1 MPRLLELEE
10 LCWPERLRVSE
21 EVIRR
26 RLFSY
31 PVGQFVVESDNAV
44 HAVIYSQRIGS
55 PDDVFSATFDT
66 ADRLHRPEGPVAQV
80 LSLNVD
86 PSKQSSRFGDM
97 LLEHLLTWAEGEPS
111 VQTAVGVT
119 RCRDFGRHPE
129 AEPAVYIRA
138 TNAQGRCLDTVLRM
152 HQLHGAEIRA
162 LVPGYRPGDLVNEG
176 NGVLVV
182 YDLSVRQERVR
193 ILQGGG
199 GATVA
204 ASIPSGEQLAE
215 EIQEFFDAILGGDYE
230 GIENPLE
237 SPLFELGFDSAGLL
251 DLQEKIETRYGIAL
265 APLFFFE
272 HNTGALIVSWL
283 QDLRTEET
291 SHTADVPPPAVTVRP
306 TRPDDSRDVA
316 VIGTAC
322 RLPGGIEDRAGLWEL
337 LTSGGSAIG
346 TLPEG
351 RWQWPDGTGPD
362 THPGI
367 DRGGFVTDAGAFEAG
382 LFRLTPY
389 EARHMDPQQRW
400 ILELSWACLED
411 AGYAPSGVAGTRTG
425 VFVGASGSDY
435 QRVMDTRGLPVRAHS
450 GLATSMAVIAN
461 RVSYFFD
468 LRGPSV
474 QLDTAC
480 SSSLVAVHTALRAL
494 RAGECDTAL
503 VGGVNVLCHPADSIA
518 YHRAGMLSPDGR
530 CKTFDASADGYVRSE
545 GGVVLLLKP
554 LAAAL
559 ADGDP
564 VHAVIKGSATNHG
577 GRAGGLTVPSAALQA
592 SLVEAALADA
602 GVSARDIGYV
612 EAHGTGTALGDP
624 IEVQGLTKAFA
635 GSDVPCALGS
645 VKTNLGHLEAAAG
658 ITGLLKT
665 VLALQHRQLPA
676 SLHYER
682 PNPHIDLDASPFSVV
697 TRLSDWD
704 LDGRAARVAGISSF
718 GSGGSNAHVVVE
730 EFPQA
735 GTAPDKDGRGADEP
749 CMVVLS
755 ARSTSQLLRQ
765 AQRLLD
771 HLRQERPAA
780 AVLRDIAYTTQV
792 GRVEL
797 SERLGL
803 PVTSIASLTALLE
816 DFVAGDGA
824 SSAVLRGRAERDVA
838 DVAPGAAADDVLAA
852 WVRGARVDWE
862 ACYEGGARPR
872 RVPLPTHAFD
882 RDHHWIADEPADD
895 RSRGGADR
903 SRPAVPATPRHPLL
917 QRETRAT
924 ADADALASFESTLA
938 AEDFFLRDHRVAG
951 EPVLPAV
958 ASLEMAREAVSRT
971 LPADDV
977 EDTAPAGAVE
987 VLRLENVV
995 WSRPVVVRDGT
1006 RTVRTVVTEGV
1017 NSPAAGEGPGSADG
1031 PVTMGSPV
1039 AFEIR
1044 AAGVVHARGV
1054 ASRTRTAPPEP
1065 LDLDA
1070 LRSRTGAAVL
1080 DADDFYATL
1089 RTTGLDYG
1097 PAHRAVREI
1106 RLGDGELLATLALPG
1121 EVAATLDDYVLHPS
1135 VLDGALQAAFAPD
1148 VRAAEPG
1155 GLALPFA
1162 LDRVDVHGATPRSAY
1177 AWIRAVPT
1185 ASRQVRRWDLDLCDA
1200 RGRIFA
1206 RLRGYSMRKT
1216 TEATTEAATHDVTL
1230 FRPVWRE
1237 TGAPAAATAPT
1248 HTARLVLAC
1257 GFDDR
1262 LDELRGLAPEVTFLE
1277 PPEQA
1282 AARTATAA
1290 PVPDAV
1296 AEHAVEMLRAIRGL
1310 LVGRP
1315 TGSVLLQVLTHA
1327 EGEQALH
1334 QALSGLLRTAHL
1346 EHPALVGQV
1355 VAVPADVPAAYLA
1368 EILEAESRRPGDQRV
1383 SHGDGARKVLGWEP
1397 LGETALSEAAPVPWR
1412 AGGVYLITG
1421 GAGGLGR
1428 IFARDIAR
1436 RAPGAV
1442 LCLTGRSPLGPAIE
1456 AELAVLRAEGARP
1469 EYHVL
1474 DVTDERATERLV
1486 RELTR
1491 RHKALHG
1498 VLHAA
1503 GVLHDAF
1510 LRSKSVAEFRRVLAP
1525 KLAGCHAV
1533 DEATKALD
1541 LDFFALF
1548 SSVMGVTGN
1557 AGQGDYAV
1565 ANAFLDAFAHHRGTR
1580 VTAGERSG
1588 RTLSVAWPLW
1598 HSGGMGADEDTRRAL
1613 RLRGG
1618 FLPLAT
1624 DAGIEAFHRALD
1636 SAEPHVVVWAGD
1648 RAAGVRALQDA
1659 APAPETARP
1668 APPRGTS
1675 AGEPDDRA
1683 LRARTLEFLKAEL
1696 CRLTQ
1701 LPPGEIDDA
1710 EPLGSYGMDSILAT
1724 ELTSGLER
1732 TFGSLPKTLLFEY
1745 HSLADLGGYFLGGHR
1760 AVLEEMFADGP
1771 GQARVRPAAVEHA
1784 TPGAARAT
1792 AARKTPG
1799 PQRHDVPVAEDS
1811 ALDIA
1816 VIGLS
1821 GRYPEARDVR
1831 EFWDNLRAGRDCVV
1845 EIPEDRWDWREY
1857 YERDRTVP
1865 GRHYS
1870 KWGGFIGEVDRFDP
1884 LFFNIAPHEADY
1896 LDPQERLF
1904 LEHAWTAMED
1914 AGYTREQLGGA
1925 TGEGPAGR
1933 VGVYAGVMW
1942 GQYQLLFPDEGAGR
1956 GNPHA
1961 LGSSYASVANRVSFV
1976 LNLHGPSMTV
1986 DTMCSSSLTAVEL
1999 ACRDLRGGRTGLAF
2013 AGGVNV
2019 TVHPNKYL
2027 GLSTGQFISSQG
2039 HCESFGVGGD
2049 GYIPGEGVGVVLLKP
2064 LRDAERDGD
2073 HVYGVIKGSGVS
2085 HGGRTNG
2092 YTVPNPR
2099 AQQAAI
2105 QDALN
2110 ESGVDPRTIS
2120 YVEAHGT
2127 GTKLGDP
2134 IEITGLSQAFTA
2146 ASPDGATATAQCYLG
2161 SAKSNIGHCESAAGI
2176 AGLTKVLLQLQHGQ
2190 ITPSLH
2196 SATLNPHIDFSRTPF
2211 VVNQELRD
2219 WERPVVDGRPQP
2231 RIAGVSSFGAG
2242 GANAH
2247 LIVAE
2252 HTDRR
2257 PAPAG
2262 HGPQLFPLSAKD
2274 DERLRAYAERLLDF
2288 ARDTAKTADVTPA
2301 DLAYTLQTGREAMD
2315 ERLGVVAGSF
2325 TALAD
2330 KLERHLAGD
2339 TAVDG
2344 VRRGNAKRDR
2354 KALAIVPA
2362 EELSET
2368 VASLARR
2375 GKLTELLELWV
2386 RGAAPGWQDLHTDA
2400 VAAPRRIS
2408 APTYPF
2414 ARERHWVPE
2423 ATRTAAAAAPG
2434 PSAASAASSGVVPDA
2449 SGPVSGTALFLT
2461 KQWRPAP
2468 SAPERSGSSGVLVLH
2483 DHGTRHLAERI
2494 AGLVGDAT
2502 LLDAADP
2509 GADGFV
2515 GRRAAACSALIDLTG
2530 IGDDTAPA
2538 GDIDRIA
2545 EDSASGRAL
2554 ALLRGVLDAK
2564 ASRDIRLLFV
2574 TQGLETPETPA
2585 PGASRTA
2592 RPGASRRVPLAGAAR
2607 AALYRLLQS
2616 EYRGLASRHVDLDP
2630 GVRDAAALAAVV
2642 HRELLDDGRAPEV
2655 CHRDGIRLAPVLA
2668 ESPAPTGPPRTPPAF
2683 AADEV
2688 LLVTGGTRGIGLL
2701 CARHFVAR
2709 HGVRRL
2715 VLTGREALPPRHLWT
2730 DPDVCPP
2737 AVRAKTDAVAAL
2749 EAQGVEVRV
2758 LALPL
2763 DDAAA
2768 VAAAVAQVESTLGPV
2783 AGVLHAAGL
2792 VDADNPAF
2800 VRKPV
2805 AGIARV
2811 VSPKI
2816 DGTVHLLRALDP
2828 SALRFAVLFS
2838 SVSAALPALGAGQS
2852 DYAMGN
2858 SFMDYFAQ
2866 ARAHELPV
2874 TSVQWPSW
2882 RETGF
2887 GEVTN
2892 KAYTDTGLLSIS
2904 NAEGLAL
2911 LDEILAVPRGPVVM
2925 PVRVDADRFD
2935 AAALLDAR
2943 PAAPAASAPQGR
2955 TVEVRRDASGADSPR
2970 ARLTAFLSDTFS
2982 GELGLKSGQLDEET
2996 SYADYGADS
3005 ILLAQVL
3012 QRIRRRLDVPL
3023 GPSVLLEYP
3032 TLSELVAWLL
3042 DTHPAEIAAQFGDEP
3057 GQDREPGGAP
3067 ARPGPVPS
3075 VAVPGPVPSVAVPA
3089 PPVRTEP
3096 RAADGEAGRG
3106 GGRRVAVV
3114 GMACRLPGAPGLDAY
3129 WELLSQGRRA
3139 VREVPTE
3146 RWGRPTGFRAGLVD
3160 DAYGFDAGHFMLHAE
3175 DVRAMDPQALVL
3187 LEESLKAVHHAG
3199 YRAADLEG
3207 SRTGVYVGARSGWR
3221 PDGTSADGARN
3232 PIMTVGQNYLA
3243 ANVSQFFDWHGPA
3256 MVMDTACSSALTAM
3270 KVAADALAAGSV
3282 DLALVAG
3289 VSLLAGPEAHEL
3301 FRRRGLLRED
3311 GEFHIFDRRAGGVVL
3326 GEGAGVVLLKPLA
3339 AAERDGDTVYAVV
3352 EGLAVNND
3360 GRTAGPA
3367 TPSHTAQKQVM
3378 REALRA
3384 AGCVPQQ
3391 VGHLDVNGSGSEL
3404 TDLLELKAVQEV
3416 YGTDRTVPLHIGSMK
3431 PNIGHPLCAEGIAAF
3446 IKVALMVHHQRTVP
3460 FLSGEQ
3466 PMEHFTIDPAVLR
3479 LPRHTEPVD
3488 LAYAAVSS
3496 FADGGT
3502 NGHVI
3507 LGRPGTPRPGRKL
3520 REPVALPEL
3529 DRRDVRTG
3537 APVGSGTPE
3546 TATEARVWTRHV
3558 DARDAVVDG
3567 HRVYGR
3573 RLLPG
3578 LAWIDL
3584 LYGCCA
3590 DLAPDASP
3598 ARLALRDLS
3607 IYRPLAV
3614 DEGAAVELRVEARAT
3629 TADTWRITVTDA
3641 AQSEA
3646 PAPYVTADLRLTD
3659 STTAFDETVPAG
3671 VLAALRA
3678 SGEGARDL
3686 TEIYR
3691 SFRSQE
3697 LVHSGVMKAVGSV
3710 RTMPDDIWVSV
3721 AVDESVVQDGTR
3733 VRSFHPA
3740 LIDGSAVAASA
3751 VALGGEQRLFLPLHY
3766 ASFRAAAPLG
3776 RACHTRVRR
3785 GGIRRGGE
3793 LLTFGMEFYD
3803 DHGRKL
3809 GELTGLTTKA
3819 VRDAGHIDP
3828 ARSATPEPAPGAV
3841 PAPVD
3846 RNTSAA
3852 APAAADAMRTLV
3864 RSVVAGRLGVPADRI
3879 DTGASYYELGLDS
3892 ATLLR
3897 TAAELGERLGT
3908 ELAPTLLFEHATVTA
3923 LARHLA
3929 HHHEPVETGGA
3940 AGASGA
3946 AEPAEVPV
3954 VPAEVRGVPERADA
3968 PRPAPFPATPA
3979 AGQDIAVVGI
3989 GGRYPKARG
3998 IAEFWENLKTG
4009 RDCVGEVPEG
4019 RWAPD
4024 AFGGGT
4030 TPSGRP
4036 VSRLGGFLDDPD
4048 CFDAEFFRISDAEA
4062 AQLDPQERLF
4072 LEVCWEAVED
4082 AGYTPAGLSRT
4093 EDGGRR
4099 GAVGV
4104 FAGVMHKDYVLVQH
4118 DAAAGGPEGPATPL
4132 ALNAAAI
4139 ANRVSHFCDFHGPSL
4154 AVDAV
4159 CASSLSAVHLAVES
4173 LRRGECDA
4181 ALAGGVNLSLHPA
4194 KYRTYGSLGLLAG
4207 ETPARSFGAGGDGYV
4222 AAEGVGAVLLK
4233 PLDRAL
4239 ADGDAVYAVIKGTAV
4254 NHSGRTPGIRVPS
4267 VAAQTEL
4274 IETCLERAGVDPG
4287 TIGYL
4292 EAHGTGTEIGDL
4304 IEVQGL
4310 RRAFEKHTDA
4320 KGFCALGSVKSAIGH
4335 AEAAAG
4341 ISGLTKAVLQLHH
4354 RTLTPL
4360 VGGTGTNPYLDLAD
4374 SPFRLQTE
4382 LAEWTVDTGGP
4393 GTPRRAGV
4401 SAFGATGTNAH
4412 VVVEEAP
4419 PVLGHALRGDA
4430 AGPVLVPLSAT
4441 DGDRLRAYAEKLLYF
4456 LDTEEGATLAPAA
4469 LARTLQTGRVA
4480 LAERAV
4486 ILAHDLDEVREGLK
4500 AVARGTDAD
4509 GAGVQ
4514 VWRGRAADTSG
4525 EARLLDEDD
4534 VRAELVD
4541 RWAAQGKWA
4550 KVVELWLDG
4559 YAVAW
4564 PAPHG
4569 TAVPRRVHLPT
4580 YPFARRRHW
4589 VTTAVPATT
4598 APATAPAPTASAPT
4612 ASVRA
4617 ADAPATEEPSLVTGT
4632 AHWHFVPDGAKPPAS
4647 AHRTGPPAE
4656 EKVRGYLRQLVAA
4669 RVGRPVRD
4677 VGPHAGLI
4685 ELGLTSLGAVG
4696 LSKDLAATVAPGFV
4710 PSALFEYGTV
4720 AELAGYLVAG
4730 WPAGPARLVATRP
4743 QTAEPDRPATRPEER
4758 PAVPDVL
4765 DLLEG
4770 LRAGALHLD
4779 DAIALLD
4786 EESHQK

>member
-10 LCWPERLRVSE
+10 LCWPEPLRVSG

-31 PVGQFVVESDNAV
+31 PVGQFVVESDGAV

-55 PDDVFSATFDT
+55 PHDVFSVTFDT

-86 PSKQSSRFGDM
+86 PSKQSLRFGDM

-111 VQTAVGVT
+111 VHTAVGVT
-119 RCRDFGRHPE
+119 RCRDFGRHPDTE
-129 AEPAVYIRA
+129 LAAYIHA
-138 TNAQGRCLDTVLRM
+138 TNVQGRCLDTVLRM

-176 NGVLVV
+176 SGVLVV
-182 YDLSVRQERVR
+182 YDLPNRRERVR
-193 ILQGGG
+193 VLRSEGQNSD
-199 GATVA
+199 A
-204 ASIPSGEQLAE
+204 ARIPSSGQLAQ
-215 EIQEFFDAILGGDYE
+215 EIGDFLDAILGGDHE

-251 DLQEKIETRYGIAL
+251 DLQEKIESRYGIAL

-272 HNTGALIVSWL
+272 HNTGALIVSYL
-283 QDLRTEET
+283 QNLRGPEDRGNEET
-291 SHTADVPPPAVTVRP
+291 DPAPDAPPSAPPARP
-306 TRPDDSRDVA
+306 GRSDASRDVA
-316 VIGTAC
+316 IIGTAC
-322 RLPGGIEDRAGLWEL
+322 RLPGGIEDRAALWEL
-337 LTSGGSAIG
+337 LASGGSAIG

-351 RWQWPDGTGPD
+351 RWKWPDGTGPD
-362 THPGI
+362 TRPGI

-382 LFRLTPY
+382 LFRVTPY

-400 ILELSWACLED
+400 TLELAWACLED
-411 AGYAPSGVAGTRTG
+411 AGYAPSGVSGTRTG

-435 QRVMDTRGLPVRAHS
+435 QRLMDTLGLPVRAHS

-503 VGGVNVLCHPADSIA
+503 VGGVNVLCHPANSIA
-518 YHRAGMLSPDGR
+518 YHQAGMLSPDGR
-530 CKTFDASADGYVRSE
+530 CKTFDASANGYVRSE
-545 GGVVLLLKP
+545 GGVALLLKP

-559 ADGDP
+559 ADGDT

-577 GRAGGLTVPSAALQA
+577 GRAGGLTVPSAPLQA

-624 IEVQGLTKAFA
+624 IEVQGLTRAFA
-635 GSDVPCALGS
+635 GSDAPCALGS

-697 TRLSDWD
+697 TRLSDWH
-704 LDGRAARVAGISSF
+704 LDGRPTRLAGISSF

-730 EFPQA
+730 EFPRAGAAPDAGSRGAA
-735 GTAPDKDGRGADEP
+735 GTS
-749 CMVVLS
+749 MVVLS
-755 ARSTSQLLRQ
+755 ARNTPQLRRQ

-771 HLRQERPAA
+771 HLRRERPADA
-780 AVLRDIAYTTQV
+780 DLRDIAYTTQV
-792 GRVEL
+792 GRAEL
-797 SERLGL
+797 PERLGL
-803 PVTSIASLTALLE
+803 PVTSVASLTALLE
-816 DFVAGDGA
+816 DVVSGDA
-824 SSAVLRGRAERDVA
+824 TSPAVLRGRAERDAGGTGV
-838 DVAPGAAADDVLAA
+838 DVHGAAAEDVLAA

-862 ACYEGGARPR
+862 AHHQGGPRPR

-882 RDHHWIADEPADD
+882 RDHHWIGDEPAASP
-895 RSRGGADR
+895 RARADR
-903 SRPAVPATPRHPLL
+903 DAGTSAPSRHPLL
-917 QRETRAT
+917 HREAP
-924 ADADALASFESTLA
+924 DADGPAAFESTFS

-958 ASLEMAREAVSRT
+958 ASLELAREAASRT
-971 LPADDV
+971 LPDAEAAGPAD
-977 EDTAPAGAVE
+977 TVE

-995 WSRPVVVRDGT
+995 WSRPVVVGDGAQ
-1006 RTVRTVVTEGV
+1006 TVRTVVGETPNARTGREG
-1017 NSPAAGEGPGSADG
+1017 AAARDAVPDITPDRSTAAEGPV
-1031 PVTMGSPV
+1031 P
-1039 AFEIR
+1039 FEIR
-1044 AAGVVHARGV
+1044 AAGVIHARGF

-1065 LDLDA
+1065 LDLQA
-1070 LRSRTGAAVL
+1070 LTSRTRAAGPGV
-1080 DADDFYATL
+1080 DDFYAAL
-1089 RTTGLDYG
+1089 RATGLDYG
-1097 PAHRAVREI
+1097 PAHRAVRAI
-1106 RLGDGELLATLALPG
+1106 RLGDGELLAELGVPD
-1121 EVAATLDDYVLHPS
+1121 EVGATLDDCVLHPS
-1135 VLDGALQAAFAPD
+1135 VLDGALQAAYAPD
-1148 VRAAEPG
+1148 LHTAEAG

-1162 LDRVDVHGATPRSAY
+1162 LDHVDVHGATPRTAY
-1177 AWIRAVPT
+1177 VWIRAVPT
-1185 ASRQVRRWDLDLCDA
+1185 ASRQVRRWDLDLCDT

-1206 RLRGYSMRKT
+1206 RLRGYSLRKT
-1216 TEATTEAATHDVTL
+1216 AEVTAEAGATHDVTL

-1237 TGAPAAATAPT
+1237 ADIPADATAPAY
-1248 HTARLVLAC
+1248 TARLVLAC
-1257 GFDDR
+1257 GFTDR
-1262 LDELRGLAPEVTFLE
+1262 IDELRRLAPEVTFLE
-1277 PPEQA
+1277 PPEQVS
-1282 AARTATAA
+1282 AARTATT
-1290 PVPDAV
+1290 PVADAV
-1296 AEHAVEMLRAIRGL
+1296 AEHAVELLRAVRGL
-1310 LVGRP
+1310 LAGKPTRP
-1315 TGSVLLQVLTHA
+1315 VLLQVLTHA

-1334 QALSGLLRTAHL
+1334 QALSGLLRTARL
-1346 EHPALVGQV
+1346 ENPALVGQL
-1355 VAVPADVPAAYLA
+1355 VAVPADASAAYLA
-1368 EILEAESRRPGDQRV
+1368 ETLEAESRRTGDRRI
-1383 SHGDGARKVLGWEP
+1383 SHGDGTRKVLRWEA
-1397 LGETALSEAAPVPWR
+1397 LDETAAPGTAPVPWR

-1428 IFARDIAR
+1428 IFAGDIAR

-1456 AELAVLRAEGARP
+1456 TQLAALRAEGARP

-1474 DVTDERATERLV
+1474 DVTDARATERLV
-1486 RELTR
+1486 RELAR

-1498 VLHAA
+1498 VVHAA
-1503 GVLHDAF
+1503 GVLRDGF
-1510 LRSKSVAEFRRVLAP
+1510 LQRKSDAEFLRVLAP
-1525 KLAGCHAV
+1525 KLAGCRAV
-1533 DEATKALD
+1533 DEATKDLD

-1548 SSVMGVTGN
+1548 SSVMGATGN
-1557 AGQGDYAV
+1557 VGQGDYAV

-1580 VTAGERSG
+1580 VAAGERSG

-1598 HSGGMGADEDTRRAL
+1598 HGGGMGADEDTRKAL
-1613 RLRGG
+1613 RLRG

-1624 DAGIEAFHRALD
+1624 DAGTDAFHRALD
-1636 SAEPHVVVWAGD
+1636 SAAPHVVVWAGD
-1648 RAAGVRALQDA
+1648 RAAGVRALQDE
-1659 APAPETARP
+1659 APATEAARP
-1668 APPRGTS
+1668 APPRPTRR
-1675 AGEPDDRA
+1675 GEPDERA
-1683 LRARTLEFLKAEL
+1683 LRARTAEFLEAEL

-1724 ELTSGLER
+1724 ELTASLEK
-1732 TFGSLPKTLLFEY
+1732 TFGPLPKTLLFEY
-1745 HSLADLGGYFLGGHR
+1745 HTLAELGDYFLGGHR
-1760 AVLEEMFADGP
+1760 AVLEGMFAGAP
-1771 GQARVRPAAVEHA
+1771 ERTRARAVEPVAAPAPARAATTVPRPEGRADAPAA
-1784 TPGAARAT
+1784 
-1792 AARKTPG
+1792 
-1799 PQRHDVPVAEDS
+1799 EDT

-1821 GRYPEARDVR
+1821 GRYPGARDVH

-1845 EIPEDRWDWREY
+1845 EVPEDRWDWREY
-1857 YERDRTVP
+1857 YEQDRTVP

-1870 KWGGFIGEVDRFDP
+1870 KWGGFIAEVDRFDP

-1914 AGYTREQLGGA
+1914 AGYTRERLGRA
-1925 TGEGPAGR
+1925 TGDGAGGR

-1942 GQYQLLFPDEGAGR
+1942 GQYQLLFPDGGAGR

-1999 ACRDLRGGRTGLAF
+1999 ACRDIRGGRTRLAF

-2027 GLSTGQFISSQG
+2027 SLSTGQFISSQG

-2049 GYIPGEGVGVVLLKP
+2049 GYVPGEGVGVVLLKP

-2105 QDALN
+2105 QDALS
-2110 ESGVDPRTIS
+2110 ESGVDPRAIS

-2146 ASPDGATATAQCYLG
+2146 ASPDGAGPAARCYLG
-2161 SAKSNIGHCESAAGI
+2161 SVKSNIGHCESAAGI
-2176 AGLTKVLLQLQHGQ
+2176 AGLTKVLLQFQHGR
-2190 ITPSLH
+2190 IAPSLH

-2257 PAPAG
+2257 PAPAA
-2262 HGPQLFPLSAKD
+2262 HGPQLFPLSAKNAD
-2274 DERLRAYAERLLDF
+2274 RLRAYARQLLDF
-2288 ARDTAKTADVTPA
+2288 AKDARNKAEAADITPA

-2315 ERLGVVAGSF
+2315 ERLGVVADSF
-2325 TALAD
+2325 AALAE
-2330 KLERHLAGD
+2330 KLERHLTGD

-2354 KALAIVPA
+2354 KELAVLPA
-2362 EELSET
+2362 EELAET
-2368 VASLARR
+2368 VAALARR
-2375 GKLTELLELWV
+2375 GKPTELLELWV
-2386 RGAAPGWQDLHTDA
+2386 RGAAPDWQTLHADA
-2400 VAAPRRIS
+2400 AAAPRRIS

-2414 ARERHWVPE
+2414 ARERHWVPQ
-2423 ATRTAAAAAPG
+2423 AAPVPPGTEPAPPTAG
-2434 PSAASAASSGVVPDA
+2434 PAF
-2449 SGPVSGTALFLT
+2449 GTALYLT

-2468 SAPERSGSSGVLVLH
+2468 AAPGRSAPSGALVLH
-2483 DHGTRHLAERI
+2483 DRGTRHLAERV
-2494 AGLVGDAT
+2494 AGLLDTAT
-2502 LLDAADP
+2502 LLDASDP
-2509 GADGFV
+2509 GADGV
-2515 GRRAAACSALIDLTG
+2515 VDRSAAVCSALIDLTG
-2530 IGDDTAPA
+2530 IGDGTAPS
-2538 GDIDRIA
+2538 GGIDRIA
-2545 EDSASGRAL
+2545 EDSTSGRAL
-2554 ALLRGVLDAK
+2554 ALLRRVLDAK
-2564 ASRDIRLLFV
+2564 ASQDVRLLFV
-2574 TQGLETPETPA
+2574 TRGLEAVDA
-2585 PGASRTA
+2585 PG
-2592 RPGASRRVPLAGAAR
+2592 GSRRRPLAGAAR

-2616 EYRGLASRHVDLDP
+2616 EYRSLTSRHVDLEPDL
-2630 GVRDAAALAAVV
+2630 RDAALAAAV
-2642 HRELLDDGRAPEV
+2642 HQELLDNGPAPEV
-2655 CHRDGIRLAPVLA
+2655 CHRDGTRLTPVLA
-2668 ESPAPTGPPRTPPAF
+2668 ESPALTGPPPAPLAF
-2683 AADEV
+2683 TADEV

-2730 DPDVCPP
+2730 DPAACPP

-2763 DDAAA
+2763 DDADA
-2768 VAAAVAQVESTLGPV
+2768 VAEAVAHVTSTLGPV

-2792 VDADNPAF
+2792 VDTEDPAF
-2800 VRKPV
+2800 VRKHV
-2805 AGIARV
+2805 SGIARV

-2816 DGTVHLLRALDP
+2816 DGTVHLLEALDP
-2828 SALRFAVLFS
+2828 RALRFAVLFS

-2858 SFMDYFAQ
+2858 AFMDYYAQ

-2892 KAYTDTGLLSIS
+2892 RAYTDTGLLSITD
-2904 NAEGLAL
+2904 AEGLAF
-2911 LDEILAVPRGPVVM
+2911 LDDILTAPRGPVVM
-2925 PVRVDADRFD
+2925 PVRVDAARFD
-2935 AAALLDAR
+2935 AAALLDAHPASPAS
-2943 PAAPAASAPQGR
+2943 PAAPAAPAAPASPAAPTAPAPRPR
-2955 TVEVRRDASGADSPR
+2955 TVEPRQDPAGSASPR
-2970 ARLTAFLSDTFS
+2970 NRLTAFLSDTFS
-2982 GELGLKSGQLDEET
+2982 EEIGLKAGQLDEDT

-3023 GPSVLLEYP
+3023 DPSVLLEYP
-3032 TLSELVAWLL
+3032 TLSELVTWLL
-3042 DTHPAEIAAQFGDEP
+3042 DTHPAEVAARFGTEP
-3057 GQDREPGGAP
+3057 A
-3067 ARPGPVPS
+3067 PS
-3075 VAVPGPVPSVAVPA
+3075 VAAPLPPA
-3089 PPVRTEP
+3089 AAPVRTEP
-3096 RAADGEAGRG
+3096 RAAAEEADRAG
-3106 GGRRVAVV
+3106 GHRVAVV

-3129 WELLSQGRRA
+3129 WELLSRGRRA
-3139 VREVPTE
+3139 VREVPVE

-3160 DAYGFDAGHFMLHAE
+3160 DVYGFDAGHFMLHAE

-3207 SRTGVYVGARSGWR
+3207 SRTGVYVGARSGQR
-3221 PDGTSADGARN
+3221 PDGTLVDGARN
-3232 PIMTVGQNYLA
+3232 PVMAVGQNYLA
-3243 ANVSQFFDWHGPA
+3243 ANVSQFFDWRGPA

-3270 KVAADALAAGSV
+3270 KVATDALAAGSV

-3289 VSLLAGPEAHEL
+3289 VSLLADAEAHEL
-3301 FRRRGLLRED
+3301 FRRRGLLRAD
-3311 GEFHIFDRRAGGVVL
+3311 GEFHMFDRRAGGVVL

-3367 TPSHTAQKQVM
+3367 TPNPTAQKQVM
-3378 REALRA
+3378 REALRQ
-3384 AGCVPQQ
+3384 AGCAPRQ

-3416 YGTDRTVPLHIGSMK
+3416 YGTDRTAPLHIGSMK

-3446 IKVALMVHHQRTVP
+3446 IKVALTLHHQRSVP

-3466 PMEHFTIDPAVLR
+3466 PMEHFTIDPTALR
-3479 LPRHTEPVD
+3479 LPRHAEPVD

-3502 NGHVI
+3502 NGHVV
-3507 LGRPGTPRPGRKL
+3507 LGRAPARLPGHEPRG
-3520 REPVALPEL
+3520 PVPLPDL

-3537 APVGSGTPE
+3537 APVATGEPAA
-3546 TATEARVWTRHV
+3546 TAEARVWMRRV

-3567 HRVYGR
+3567 HRVHGR

-3584 LYGCCA
+3584 LYGCCV
-3590 DLAPDASP
+3590 DLAPDAST
-3598 ARLALRDLS
+3598 AGLVLRDLS
-3607 IYRPLAV
+3607 IYKPLAV
-3614 DEGAAVELRVEARAT
+3614 EEGGAVDLRVEARAT
-3629 TADTWRITVTDA
+3629 AADAWRITVTDA
-3641 AQSEA
+3641 VRGDAGA
-3646 PAPYVTADLRLTD
+3646 PEPYVTADVHLTD
-3659 STTAFDETVPAG
+3659 GTTAFDETVPAD
-3671 VLAALRA
+3671 VLDALRVP
-3678 SGEGARDL
+3678 GEDARDL
-3686 TEIYR
+3686 TEVYR
-3691 SFRSQE
+3691 SFRSRE

-3710 RTMPDDIWVSV
+3710 RTTSDAIWVSV
-3721 AVDESVVQDGTR
+3721 AVDASAAPGHR
-3733 VRSFHPA
+3733 FHPA

-3751 VALGGEQRLFLPLHY
+3751 VALDGEPRLFLPLHY

-3785 GGIRRGGE
+3785 AGITRGDE
-3793 LLTFGMEFYD
+3793 LLTFGMEFFD
-3803 DHGRKL
+3803 EHGRKL

-3819 VRDAGHIDP
+3819 VRDAGHLDP
-3828 ARSATPEPAPGAV
+3828 ARSTTWQAV
-3841 PAPVD
+3841 PA
-3846 RNTSAA
+3846 ALA
-3852 APAAADAMRTLV
+3852 APADRNVPAAARADDAMQTLV
-3864 RSVVAGRLGVPADRI
+3864 RSVVAGRLGVPEDRI
-3879 DTGASYYELGLDS
+3879 DGGASYYALGLDS

-3897 TAAELGERLGT
+3897 IAAELGERLGT
-3908 ELAPTLLFEHATVTA
+3908 KLAPTLLFEHTSVSA
-3923 LARHLA
+3923 LAGHLA
-3929 HHHEPVETGGA
+3929 RHHEPVEA
-3940 AGASGA
+3940 PVAAVAPAGATDA
-3946 AEPAEVPV
+3946 
-3954 VPAEVRGVPERADA
+3954 PEDA
-3968 PRPAPFPATPA
+3968 GTPRPAAAPATTDA
-3979 AGQDIAVVGI
+3979 AGRDIAIVGI
-3989 GGRYPKARG
+3989 SGRYPKASG
-3998 IAEFWENLKTG
+3998 LAEFWENLKSG
-4009 RDCVGEVPEG
+4009 RDCVGDVPED
-4019 RWAPD
+4019 RWPGDTFA
-4024 AFGGGT
+4024 GER

-4048 CFDAEFFRISDAEA
+4048 CFDAEFFGIPDAEA

-4082 AGYTPAGLSRT
+4082 AGYTPAGLAGTGSG
-4093 EDGGRR
+4093 DGGRR

-4104 FAGVMHKDYVLVQH
+4104 FVGVMHQDYLLVQH
-4118 DAAAGGPEGPATPL
+4118 DAADGAPAAPL

-4139 ANRVSHFCDFHGPSL
+4139 ANRVSHVCDFHGPSL

-4194 KYRTYGSLGLLAG
+4194 KYRTYGSLDLLAG
-4207 ETPARSFGAGGDGYV
+4207 ETPSRSFGAGGDGYV

-4267 VAAQTEL
+4267 VAAQAEL

-4320 KGFCALGSVKSAIGH
+4320 KGYCALGSVKSAIGH

-4360 VGGTGTNPYLDLAD
+4360 VGGAGTNPYLDLAD

-4382 LAEWTVDTGGP
+4382 LAEWTVDAGGS

-4419 PVLGHALRGDA
+4419 PVLDHALRGDPA
-4430 AGPVLVPLSAT
+4430 APVLVPLSAT
-4441 DGDRLRAYAEKLLYF
+4441 DGDRLRAHADRLLRF
-4456 LDTEEGATLAPAA
+4456 LDTKEGAALAPAA

-4486 ILAHDLDEVREGLK
+4486 ILAHGLDEVREGLE
-4500 AVARGTDAD
+4500 ALARGTDAD
-4509 GAGVQ
+4509 GTGVR
-4514 VWRGRAADTSG
+4514 VWRGRVPETAA

-4534 VRAELVD
+4534 VRAELVG
-4541 RWAAQGKWA
+4541 RWAARGKWDKIA
-4550 KVVELWLDG
+4550 ELWLDG

-4569 TAVPRRVHLPT
+4569 TAAPRRVHLPT
-4580 YPFARRRHW
+4580 YPFAKRRHW
-4589 VTTAVPATT
+4589 VATPGRTT
-4598 APATAPAPTASAPT
+4598 TAPAPTNT
-4612 ASVRA
+4612 ATVP
-4617 ADAPATEEPSLVTGT
+4617 APATGGV
-4632 AHWHFVPDGAKPPAS
+4632 HWHFVPDGAAPPAS
-4647 AHRTGPPAE
+4647 AHRADLPAP
-4656 EKVRGYLRQLVAA
+4656 EKAHGYLRQLLAA
-4669 RVGRPVRD
+4669 RVGRPARD
-4677 VGPHAGLI
+4677 IGPHDGLI
-4685 ELGLTSLGAVG
+4685 DLGLTSLGAVG
-4696 LSKDLAATVAPGFV
+4696 LSKDLAATVAPGFL

-4720 AELAGYLVAG
+4720 AELAGHLAAQ
-4730 WPAGPARLVATRP
+4730 WPAGLARLVA
-4743 QTAEPDRPATRPEER
+4743 ARPETPGSDRSAPGADER
-4758 PAVPDVL
+4758 PTAPDVL
-4765 DLLEG
+4765 DVLEC
-4770 LRAGALHLD
+4770 LRTGALHLD

-4786 EESHQK
+4786 EESYEK

>member
-1 MPRLLELEE
+1 MVQQRYDVIRHARLSDMPRLLELEE
-10 LCWPERLRVSE
+10 LCWPEPLRVSG

-26 RLFSY
+26 RLISY
-31 PVGQFVVESDNAV
+31 PVGQFVVESDGAV

-66 ADRLHRPEGPVAQV
+66 VDRLHRPEGPVAQV

-86 PSKQSSRFGDM
+86 PSRQSLRFGDM
-97 LLEHLLTWAEGEPS
+97 LLEHLLMCAEGES
-111 VQTAVGVT
+111 FVQTAVGVT
-119 RCRDFGRHPE
+119 RCRDFSRHPDTE
-129 AEPAVYIRA
+129 LAAYIRA
-138 TNAQGRCLDTVLRM
+138 TNVQGRCLDTVLRM

-182 YDLSVRQERVR
+182 YDLSNRRERVR
-193 ILQGGG
+193 ILQSEGRNP
-199 GATVA
+199 A
-204 ASIPSGEQLAE
+204 AALIPSNGQLAE
-215 EIQEFFDAILGGDYE
+215 EIRDFFDAILGGDYE
-230 GIENPLE
+230 GIEHPLE

-251 DLQEKIETRYGIAL
+251 DLQEKIESRYGIEL

-272 HNTGALIVSWL
+272 HNTGALIVSYL
-283 QDLRTEET
+283 QDLRGPEDRGNEET
-291 SHTADVPPPAVTVRP
+291 GPAPDAPPSAAPVRP
-306 TRPDDSRDVA
+306 GRSDESRDVA
-316 VIGTAC
+316 IIGTAC

-337 LTSGGSAIG
+337 LASGGSAIG

-382 LFRLTPY
+382 LFRVTPY

-400 ILELSWACLED
+400 TLELAWACLED
-411 AGYAPSGVAGTRTG
+411 AGYAPSGVSGTRMG

-435 QRVMDTRGLPVRAHS
+435 QRLMDTLGLPVRAHS

-503 VGGVNVLCHPADSIA
+503 VGGVNVLCHPANSIA
-518 YHRAGMLSPDGR
+518 YHQAGMLSPDGR
-530 CKTFDASADGYVRSE
+530 CKTFDALANGYVRSE
-545 GGVVLLLKP
+545 GGVALLLKP

-559 ADGDP
+559 ADGDT

-577 GRAGGLTVPSAALQA
+577 GQAGGLTVPSAALQA

-602 GVSARDIGYV
+602 GVSARDISYV

-624 IEVQGLTKAFA
+624 IEVQGLTRAFA
-635 GSDVPCALGS
+635 GSDAPCALGS

-704 LDGRAARVAGISSF
+704 LDGRPARLAGISSF

-730 EFPQA
+730 EFPRA
-735 GTAPDKDGRGADEP
+735 GAAPDAGSRGADGTS
-749 CMVVLS
+749 MVVLS
-755 ARSTSQLLRQ
+755 ARSTPQLRRQ

-771 HLRQERPAA
+771 HLRQERPADTD
-780 AVLRDIAYTTQV
+780 LRDIAYTTQM
-792 GRVEL
+792 GRAEL
-797 SERLGL
+797 PERLGL
-803 PVTSIASLTALLE
+803 PVTSVASLTALLE
-816 DFVAGDGA
+816 DVVAGDD
-824 SSAVLRGRAERDVA
+824 SSPAVLRGRAERDA
-838 DVAPGAAADDVLAA
+838 GDTGGDVPGAAAEDVLAA

-862 ACYEGGARPR
+862 AHHEGGPRPR

-882 RDHHWIADEPADD
+882 RDHYWIGDEPADASP
-895 RSRGGADR
+895 RARADR
-903 SRPAVPATPRHPLL
+903 DAGTPTPPRHPLL
-917 QRETRAT
+917 HREAP
-924 ADADALASFESTLA
+924 DADALAVFESTLT

-951 EPVLPAV
+951 ERVLPAV
-958 ASLEMAREAVSRT
+958 ASLELAREAASRT
-971 LPADDV
+971 LPDAEAAGPAD
-977 EDTAPAGAVE
+977 TVE

-995 WSRPVVVRDGT
+995 WSRPVVVGDGT
-1006 RTVRTVVTEGV
+1006 QTVRTVVRETANARTG
-1017 NSPAAGEGPGSADG
+1017 GEGAATRDAAPDITPDRSTVAEG
-1031 PVTMGSPV
+1031 PVS
-1039 AFEIR
+1039 FEIR
-1044 AAGVVHARGV
+1044 AADVVHARGV

-1065 LDLDA
+1065 LDLEA
-1070 LRSRTGAAVL
+1070 LASRTGAAGL
-1080 DADDFYATL
+1080 DVDDFYAAL
-1089 RTTGLDYG
+1089 RATGLDYG
-1097 PAHRAVREI
+1097 PAHRAVRAI
-1106 RLGDGELLATLALPG
+1106 RLGDGELLAELAVPD
-1121 EVAATLDDYVLHPS
+1121 EVVATLDDYVLHPS

-1148 VRAAEPG
+1148 LHAAEPG

-1162 LDRVDVHGATPRSAY
+1162 LDRVDVHGATPRTTY
-1177 AWIRAVPT
+1177 VWIRAVPT
-1185 ASRQVRRWDLDLCDA
+1185 ASRQVRRWDLDLCDTQ
-1200 RGRIFA
+1200 GRIFA

-1216 TEATTEAATHDVTL
+1216 TEVTAEAGATHDVTL

-1237 TGAPAAATAPT
+1237 ADIPTDATAPAY
-1248 HTARLVLAC
+1248 TARLVLAC
-1257 GFDDR
+1257 GFADR
-1262 LDELRGLAPEVTFLE
+1262 LDELRGLAPEVTLLE
-1277 PPEQA
+1277 PPEQVSV
-1282 AARTATAA
+1282 ARTATT
-1290 PVPDAV
+1290 PVADAV
-1296 AEHAVEMLRAIRGL
+1296 AEHAVELLRAIRGL
-1310 LVGRP
+1310 LAGKPTRP
-1315 TGSVLLQVLTHA
+1315 VLLQVLTHA

-1334 QALSGLLRTAHL
+1334 QALSGLLRTARL
-1346 EHPALVGQV
+1346 ENPALVGQL
-1355 VAVPADVPAAYLA
+1355 VAVPADTSAAYLA
-1368 EILEAESRRPGDQRV
+1368 ETLEAESRRTGDQRI
-1383 SHGDGARKVLGWEP
+1383 SHGDGTRKVLRWEP
-1397 LGETALSEAAPVPWR
+1397 LDETAALGAAPVPWR

-1456 AELAVLRAEGARP
+1456 TELAALRAEGARP

-1474 DVTDERATERLV
+1474 DVTDARATERLV
-1486 RELTR
+1486 RKLTR

-1503 GVLHDAF
+1503 GVLRDAF
-1510 LRSKSVAEFRRVLAP
+1510 LQRKSDAEFRRVLAP
-1525 KLAGCHAV
+1525 KLAGCRAV
-1533 DEATKALD
+1533 DEATKGLD

-1548 SSVMGVTGN
+1548 SSVMGATGN
-1557 AGQGDYAV
+1557 VGQGDYAV

-1580 VTAGERSG
+1580 VAAGERSG

-1598 HSGGMGADEDTRRAL
+1598 HGGGMGADEDTRKAL
-1613 RLRGG
+1613 RLRG

-1624 DAGIEAFHRALD
+1624 DAGTEAFHRALD
-1636 SAEPHVVVWAGD
+1636 SAEPHVVVWAGN
-1648 RAAGVRALQDA
+1648 RAAGVRALQDE

-1668 APPRGTS
+1668 APPRPAR
-1675 AGEPDDRA
+1675 AGEPDERA
-1683 LRARTLEFLKAEL
+1683 LRARTAEFLKAEL

-1701 LPPGEIDDA
+1701 LPPGEVDDA

-1724 ELTSGLER
+1724 ELTAGLEK

-1745 HSLADLGGYFLGGHR
+1745 HTLAELGGYFLGGHR
-1760 AVLEEMFADGP
+1760 AVLEGMFAGVP
-1771 GQARVRPAAVEHA
+1771 ERAQARAVEPVAAPAPARAATTVPRPEGRAGAPAA
-1784 TPGAARAT
+1784 
-1792 AARKTPG
+1792 
-1799 PQRHDVPVAEDS
+1799 EDT

-1821 GRYPEARDVR
+1821 GRYPGARDVH

-1845 EIPEDRWDWREY
+1845 EVPEDRWDWREY
-1857 YERDRTVP
+1857 YEQDRTVP

-1870 KWGGFIGEVDRFDP
+1870 KWGGFIAEVDRFDP

-1914 AGYTREQLGGA
+1914 AGYTRERLGRA
-1925 TGEGPAGR
+1925 TGDGAAGR

-1999 ACRDLRGGRTGLAF
+1999 ACRDIRGGRTRLAF

-2027 GLSTGQFISSQG
+2027 SLSTGQFISSQG

-2049 GYIPGEGVGVVLLKP
+2049 GYVPGEGVGVVLLKP

-2105 QDALN
+2105 QDALS
-2110 ESGVDPRTIS
+2110 ESGVDPRAIS

-2146 ASPDGATATAQCYLG
+2146 ASPDGAGPAARCYLG

-2176 AGLTKVLLQLQHGQ
+2176 AGLTKVLLQLQHGR
-2190 ITPSLH
+2190 IAPSLH

-2257 PAPAG
+2257 PAPAA
-2262 HGPQLFPLSAKD
+2262 HGPQLFPLSAKNAD
-2274 DERLRAYAERLLDF
+2274 RLRAYAQQLLDF
-2288 ARDTAKTADVTPA
+2288 AKDARNKAEAADITPA

-2315 ERLGVVAGSF
+2315 ERLGVVADSF
-2325 TALAD
+2325 AALAE
-2330 KLERHLAGD
+2330 KLERHLTGD

-2344 VRRGNAKRDR
+2344 VCRGNAKRDR
-2354 KALAIVPA
+2354 KALAVVPA
-2362 EELSET
+2362 EELAET
-2368 VASLARR
+2368 VAALARR

-2386 RGAAPGWQDLHTDA
+2386 RGAAPDWQTLHADA
-2400 VAAPRRIS
+2400 VAVPRRIS

-2423 ATRTAAAAAPG
+2423 AAPFSPRTEPAPSTAD
-2434 PSAASAASSGVVPDA
+2434 PAF
-2449 SGPVSGTALFLT
+2449 GTALYLT
-2461 KQWRPAP
+2461 KQWHPAP
-2468 SAPERSGSSGVLVLH
+2468 AAPGRSAPSGALVLH
-2483 DHGTRHLAERI
+2483 DRGTRHLAERI
-2494 AGLVGDAT
+2494 AGLLDAAT
-2502 LLDAADP
+2502 LLDASDP
-2509 GADGFV
+2509 GADGV
-2515 GRRAAACSALIDLTG
+2515 VDRSAAVCSALIDLTG
-2530 IGDDTAPA
+2530 IGNGTTPS
-2538 GDIDRIA
+2538 GGIDRIT

-2554 ALLRGVLDAK
+2554 ALLRRVLDAK
-2564 ASRDIRLLFV
+2564 VSRDVRLLFV
-2574 TQGLETPETPA
+2574 TQGLEAVDA
-2585 PGASRTA
+2585 PGASR
-2592 RPGASRRVPLAGAAR
+2592 RPLAGAAR

-2616 EYRGLASRHVDLDP
+2616 EYRGLTSRHVDLDP
-2630 GVRDAAALAAVV
+2630 DMRDAAALAAVV
-2642 HRELLDDGRAPEV
+2642 HRELLDNGSAPEV
-2655 CHRDGIRLAPVLA
+2655 CHRDGTRLTPVLA
-2668 ESPAPTGPPRTPPAF
+2668 ESPVLTGPRPAPLAF
-2683 AADEV
+2683 TADEV

-2730 DPDVCPP
+2730 DPAACPP

-2749 EAQGVEVRV
+2749 EARGVEVRV

-2763 DDAAA
+2763 DDADA
-2768 VAAAVAQVESTLGPV
+2768 VAEAVAHVTSTLGPV

-2792 VDADNPAF
+2792 VDTDNPAF

-2805 AGIARV
+2805 SGIARV

-2816 DGTVHLLRALDP
+2816 DGTVHLLAALDP
-2828 SALRFAVLFS
+2828 RALRFAVLFS

-2858 SFMDYFAQ
+2858 AFMDYYAQ

-2892 KAYTDTGLLSIS
+2892 KAYTDTGLLSIT
-2904 NAEGLAL
+2904 NAEGLAF
-2911 LDEILAVPRGPVVM
+2911 LDDILTAPRGPVVM
-2925 PVRVDADRFD
+2925 PVRVDAARFD
-2935 AAALLDAR
+2935 ATALLDAR
-2943 PAAPAASAPQGR
+2943 PTAPAVPAPRTR
-2955 TVEVRRDASGADSPR
+2955 TVEPRQDTAGSASLRD
-2970 ARLTAFLSDTFS
+2970 RLTAFLSDTFS
-2982 GELGLKSGQLDEET
+2982 NELGLKAGQLDEDT

-3023 GPSVLLEYP
+3023 DPSVLLEYP
-3032 TLSELVAWLL
+3032 TLSELVTWLL
-3042 DTHPAEIAAQFGDEP
+3042 DTHPAEVAARFGTEP
-3057 GQDREPGGAP
+3057 GRDREPGGAP
-3067 ARPGPVPS
+3067 ARPEPTPT
-3075 VAVPGPVPSVAVPA
+3075 VAAPLPPA
-3089 PPVRTEP
+3089 AAPVRTEP
-3096 RAADGEAGRG
+3096 RAAAEEADRAG
-3106 GGRRVAVV
+3106 GHRVAVV

-3139 VREVPTE
+3139 VREVPAE

-3160 DAYGFDAGHFMLHAE
+3160 DVYGFDAGHFMLHAE

-3207 SRTGVYVGARSGWR
+3207 SRTGVYVGARSGQR
-3221 PDGTSADGARN
+3221 PDGTLVDGARN

-3243 ANVSQFFDWHGPA
+3243 ANVSQFFDWRGPA
-3256 MVMDTACSSALTAM
+3256 MVVDTACSSALTAM
-3270 KVAADALAAGSV
+3270 KVATDALAAGSV

-3289 VSLLAGPEAHEL
+3289 VSLLADAEAHEL

-3367 TPSHTAQKQVM
+3367 TPNLTAQKQVM
-3378 REALRA
+3378 REALRQ
-3384 AGCVPQQ
+3384 AGCAPRQ

-3416 YGTDRTVPLHIGSMK
+3416 YGADRTAPLHIGSMK

-3446 IKVALMVHHQRTVP
+3446 IKVALTLHHQRSVP

-3466 PMEHFTIDPAVLR
+3466 PMEHFTIDPAALR
-3479 LPRHTEPVD
+3479 LPRHAEPVD

-3502 NGHVI
+3502 NGHVV
-3507 LGRPGTPRPGRKL
+3507 LGRAPARRPGH
-3520 REPVALPEL
+3520 EPRGPVPLPDL

-3537 APVGSGTPE
+3537 GPVATGEPAA
-3546 TATEARVWTRHV
+3546 TAEAQVWMRRV

-3584 LYGCCA
+3584 LYGCCV
-3590 DLAPDASP
+3590 DLAPDAST
-3598 ARLALRDLS
+3598 AGLALRDLS
-3607 IYRPLAV
+3607 IYSPLAV
-3614 DEGAAVELRVEARAT
+3614 DEGGAVDLRVEARAT
-3629 TADTWRITVTDA
+3629 AADAWRITVTDA
-3641 AQSEA
+3641 VRGDAGA
-3646 PAPYVTADLRLTD
+3646 PEPYVTADVHLTD
-3659 STTAFDETVPAG
+3659 GTTAFDETVPAD
-3671 VLAALRA
+3671 VLDALRA
-3678 SGEGARDL
+3678 PGEDARDL

-3710 RTMPDDIWVSV
+3710 HTTSDAIWVSV
-3721 AVDESVVQDGTR
+3721 AVDASAAREHR
-3733 VRSFHPA
+3733 FHPA
-3740 LIDGSAVAASA
+3740 LVDGSAVAASA
-3751 VALGGEQRLFLPLHY
+3751 VALDGEPRLFLPLHY
-3766 ASFRAAAPLG
+3766 ASFRAAEPLG

-3785 GGIRRGGE
+3785 AGITRGDE
-3793 LLTFGMEFYD
+3793 LLTFGMEFFD
-3803 DHGRKL
+3803 EHGRKL

-3828 ARSATPEPAPGAV
+3828 ARSTTSETVPSAV
-3841 PAPVD
+3841 
-3846 RNTSAA
+3846 A
-3852 APAAADAMRTLV
+3852 APADRNVPAAASADDAMQTLV
-3864 RSVVAGRLGVPADRI
+3864 RSVVAGRLGVPEDRI
-3879 DTGASYYELGLDS
+3879 DGGASYYALGLDS

-3897 TAAELGERLGT
+3897 IAAELGERLGAK
-3908 ELAPTLLFEHATVTA
+3908 LAPTLLFEHASVSA
-3923 LARHLA
+3923 LAGHLA
-3929 HHHEPVETGGA
+3929 RHHEPVEAPVAAVDPVGA
-3940 AGASGA
+3940 TDA
-3946 AEPAEVPV
+3946 
-3954 VPAEVRGVPERADA
+3954 PEYTET
-3968 PRPAPFPATPA
+3968 PRPAAAPATTGA
-3979 AGQDIAVVGI
+3979 AGQDIAIVGI
-3989 GGRYPKARG
+3989 SGRYPKANG
-3998 IAEFWENLKTG
+3998 LAEFWENLKSG
-4009 RDCVGEVPEG
+4009 RDCVDEVPG
-4019 RWAPD
+4019 DRWPGDTFA
-4024 AFGGGT
+4024 GER

-4048 CFDAEFFRISDAEA
+4048 CFDAEFFGIPDAEA

-4082 AGYTPAGLSRT
+4082 AGYTPAGLSGT
-4093 EDGGRR
+4093 GSGDGGRR

-4104 FAGVMHKDYVLVQH
+4104 FVGVMHQDYVLVQH
-4118 DAAAGGPEGPATPL
+4118 DAADGAPAAPL

-4139 ANRVSHFCDFHGPSL
+4139 ANRVSHVCDFHGPSL

-4194 KYRTYGSLGLLAG
+4194 KYRTYSSLDLLAG

-4267 VAAQTEL
+4267 VAAQAEL

-4320 KGFCALGSVKSAIGH
+4320 KGYCALGSVKSAIGH

-4360 VGGTGTNPYLDLAD
+4360 VGGAGTNPYLDLAD

-4382 LAEWTVDTGGP
+4382 LAEWTVDAGGP

-4419 PVLGHALRGDA
+4419 PVLDHALRGDA

-4441 DGDRLRAYAEKLLYF
+4441 DGDRLRAYADRLLRF
-4456 LDTEEGATLAPAA
+4456 LDTKEGAALAPAA

-4486 ILAHDLDEVREGLK
+4486 ILAHDLDEVCEGLE
-4500 AVARGTDAD
+4500 AVARGTD
-4509 GAGVQ
+4509 GTGVR
-4514 VWRGRAADTSG
+4514 VWRGRVAETAA

-4534 VRAELVD
+4534 VRAELVG
-4541 RWAAQGKWA
+4541 RWAATGKWGKIA
-4550 KVVELWLDG
+4550 ELWLDG

-4569 TAVPRRVHLPT
+4569 TAAPRRVHLPT
-4580 YPFARRRHW
+4580 YPFAKRRHW
-4589 VTTAVPATT
+4589 VATLERTT
-4598 APATAPAPTASAPT
+4598 TAPAPTTAPT
-4612 ASVRA
+4612 ATVP
-4617 ADAPATEEPSLVTGT
+4617 APATGGV
-4632 AHWHFVPDGAKPPAS
+4632 HWHFVPDGAAPPAS
-4647 AHRTGPPAE
+4647 AHRADLPAQ
-4656 EKVRGYLRQLVAA
+4656 EKARGYLRQLVAA
-4669 RVGRPVRD
+4669 RVGRPARD
-4677 VGPHAGLI
+4677 IGPHDGLI
-4685 ELGLTSLGAVG
+4685 DLGLTSLGAVG

-4720 AELAGYLVAG
+4720 AELAGHLAAK
-4730 WPAGPARLVATRP
+4730 WPAGLARLVA
-4743 QTAEPDRPATRPEER
+4743 ARPETPGRDRSAPGPDER
-4758 PAVPDVL
+4758 PTAPDVL
-4765 DLLEG
+4765 DVLEC
-4770 LRAGALHLD
+4770 LRTGALHLD

-4786 EESHQK
+4786 EESYEK

>member
-26 RLFSY
+26 RLVSY
-31 PVGQFVVESDNAV
+31 PVGQFVVESDGAV

-66 ADRLHRPEGPVAQV
+66 ADRLHRPDGPVAQV

-86 PSKQSSRFGDM
+86 PSKQSFRFGDM
-97 LLEHLLTWAEGEPS
+97 LLEHLLTWAEGEPF
-111 VQTAVGVT
+111 VRTAVGVT
-119 RCRDFGRHPE
+119 RCRDFGRHPD
-129 AEPAVYIRA
+129 AELAAYIRA
-138 TNAQGRCLDTVLRM
+138 TNVQGRCLDTVLRL

-162 LVPGYRPGDLVNEG
+162 LVPGYRPGDLVNKG

-182 YDLSVRQERVR
+182 YDLSNRRERVR
-193 ILQGGG
+193 IIQSEG
-199 GATVA
+199 VKSA
-204 ASIPSGEQLAE
+204 AVPIPSDGQLAKE
-215 EIQEFFDAILGGDYE
+215 MRDLFDAILGGDYAE
-230 GIENPLE
+230 IEHPLE

-251 DLQEKIETRYGIAL
+251 DLQEKIESRYGIAL

-272 HNTGALIVSWL
+272 HNTGALIVSYL
-283 QDLRTEET
+283 RDLRDPENRGSEET
-291 SHTADVPPPAVTVRP
+291 SHAPDAPPSAAHARP
-306 TRPDDSRDVA
+306 GRSDESRDVA
-316 VIGTAC
+316 IIGTAC
-322 RLPGGIEDRAGLWEL
+322 RLPGGIEDRSGLWEL

-351 RWQWPDGTGPD
+351 RWQWPDGIGPD

-367 DRGGFVTDAGAFEAG
+367 DRGGFVADAGAFEAG
-382 LFRLTPY
+382 LFRVTPY

-400 ILELSWACLED
+400 TLELAWACLED
-411 AGYAPSGVAGTRTG
+411 AGYAPSGVAGTRMG

-435 QRVMDTRGLPVRAHS
+435 QRVMDTLRLPVRAHS

-503 VGGVNVLCHPADSIA
+503 VGGVNVLCHPANSVA
-518 YHRAGMLSPDGR
+518 YHQAGMLSPDGR

-545 GGVVLLLKP
+545 GGVALLLKP

-577 GRAGGLTVPSAALQA
+577 GQAGGLTVPSAALQA

-624 IEVQGLTKAFA
+624 IEVQGLTMAFA
-635 GSDVPCALGS
+635 GSDAPCALGS

-704 LDGRAARVAGISSF
+704 LGGRPARVAGISSF

-730 EFPQA
+730 EFPRA
-735 GTAPDKDGRGADEP
+735 GAAPDSDGRAADAP
-749 CMVVLS
+749 SMVVLS
-755 ARSTSQLLRQ
+755 ARSTPQLLRQ

-780 AVLRDIAYTTQV
+780 ADLRDIAHTTQV
-792 GRVEL
+792 GRAEL
-797 SERLGL
+797 PERLGL
-803 PVTSIASLTALLE
+803 LVTSVPTLIELLE
-816 DFVAGDGA
+816 AFLAGEGA
-824 SSAVLRGRAERDVA
+824 SPAVLRGRAERDVA

-862 ACYEGGARPR
+862 ACHEGGARPR

-882 RDHHWIADEPADD
+882 RDHYWIADD
-895 RSRGGADR
+895 RPRGGADPGR
-903 SRPAVPATPRHPLL
+903 SAVSATPRHPLL
-917 QRETRAT
+917 PGETRAT
-924 ADADALASFESTLA
+924 PDADALASFESTLA

-958 ASLEMAREAVSRT
+958 VSLEMAREAVSRS
-971 LPADDV
+971 LPAADS
-977 EDTAPAGAVE
+977 EDAAPVGAVE

-1006 RTVRTVVTEGV
+1006 RTVRTVVTERV
-1017 NSPAAGEGPGSADG
+1017 KRPTDGESSVTADGSASVDG
-1031 PVTMGSPV
+1031 SITGSGSVT
-1039 AFEIR
+1039 FEIR
-1044 AAGVVHARGV
+1044 AADVVHARGV
-1054 ASRTRTAPPEP
+1054 ASRTRTATPEP

-1070 LRSRTGAAVL
+1070 LRSRTAAAVL
-1080 DADDFYATL
+1080 DVDDFYATL
-1089 RTTGLDYG
+1089 RAMGLDYG
-1097 PAHRAVREI
+1097 PAHRAVREV
-1106 RLGDGELLATLALPG
+1106 RLGDGELLAALALPG

-1148 VRAAEPG
+1148 VQAAEPG

-1185 ASRQVRRWDLDLCDA
+1185 ASRRVRRWDLDLCDA
-1200 RGRIFA
+1200 QGSIFA

-1216 TEATTEAATHDVTL
+1216 TEAAAEAAATHDVTL
-1230 FRPVWRE
+1230 FRPVWCE
-1237 TGAPAAATAPT
+1237 ADVPAAVAAPT

-1262 LDELRGLAPEVTFLE
+1262 LDELRDLAPKVTFLE
-1277 PPEQA
+1277 PPEQSGASRTA
-1282 AARTATAA
+1282 AAAPMSDVVSEYAT
-1290 PVPDAV
+1290 
-1296 AEHAVEMLRAIRGL
+1296 EMLRAIRGL
-1310 LVGRP
+1310 LVSEP
-1315 TGSVLLQVLTHA
+1315 TGLVLLQVLTHT

-1355 VAVPADVPAAYLA
+1355 VAVPADASAAYLA
-1368 EILEAESRRPGDQRV
+1368 ETLEAESRRTGDRRI
-1383 SHGDGARKVLGWEP
+1383 SHGDGARKVLSWEP
-1397 LGETALSEAAPVPWR
+1397 LDETAPSEAAPVPWR
-1412 AGGVYLITG
+1412 ARGVYLITG

-1442 LCLTGRSPLGPAIE
+1442 LCLTGRSRLGPAIE
-1456 AELAVLRAEGARP
+1456 TELAALRAEGARP
-1469 EYHVL
+1469 EYHIL
-1474 DVTDERATERLV
+1474 DVTDGRATERLV
-1486 RELTR
+1486 RKLTR

-1503 GVLHDAF
+1503 GVVHDAF
-1510 LRSKSVAEFRRVLAP
+1510 LQRKSVAEFRRVLAP
-1525 KLAGCHAV
+1525 KLAGCRAV
-1533 DEATKALD
+1533 DEATKGLD
-1541 LDFFALF
+1541 LDFFVLF
-1548 SSVMGVTGN
+1548 SSVMGATGN
-1557 AGQGDYAV
+1557 VGQGDYAV
-1565 ANAFLDAFAHHRGTR
+1565 ANAFLDAFAHHRGTQ
-1580 VTAGERSG
+1580 VAAGERRG

-1598 HSGGMGADEDTRRAL
+1598 HSGGMGTDEDTRRAL

-1624 DAGIEAFHRALD
+1624 DAGIDAFHRALA

-1648 RAAGVRALQDA
+1648 RAAGERALQDA
-1659 APAPETARP
+1659 VPAPEAVQP
-1668 APPRGTS
+1668 AALRATS
-1675 AGEPDDRA
+1675 AGEPNDRA
-1683 LRARTLEFLKAEL
+1683 LLARTVEFLKAAL

-1701 LPPGEIDDA
+1701 LPPDEIDDA

-1724 ELTSGLER
+1724 ELTAGLEK

-1745 HSLADLGGYFLGGHR
+1745 HTLAELGGYFLGDHR
-1760 AVLEEMFADGP
+1760 AALEGMFTDGP
-1771 GQARVRPAAVEHA
+1771 ERTQARPAAVAHA
-1784 TPGAARAT
+1784 TRAT
-1792 AARKTPG
+1792 AADEAPE
-1799 PQRHDVPVAEDS
+1799 PQGRPFPAAEDT

-1821 GRYPEARDVR
+1821 GRYPEARDVH

-1845 EIPEDRWDWREY
+1845 EVPEDRWDWREY
-1857 YERDRTVP
+1857 YEQDRTVP

-1914 AGYTREQLGGA
+1914 AGYTRERLGLA
-1925 TGEGPAGR
+1925 TGDGAAGR

-1999 ACRDLRGGRTGLAF
+1999 ACRDLRGGRTRLAF

-2039 HCESFGVGGD
+2039 HCESFGIGGD

-2105 QDALN
+2105 QDALS
-2110 ESGVDPRTIS
+2110 ESGVDPRAIS

-2134 IEITGLSQAFTA
+2134 IEITGLSQAFTTM
-2146 ASPDGATATAQCYLG
+2146 SPDGTGPAARCYLG

-2176 AGLTKVLLQLQHGQ
+2176 AGLTKVLLQLQHGR
-2190 ITPSLH
+2190 IAPSLH
-2196 SATLNPHIDFSRTPF
+2196 SAMLNPHIDFSRTPF

-2257 PAPAG
+2257 PVPAG

-2274 DERLRAYAERLLDF
+2274 DERLRAYAQRLLDF
-2288 ARDTAKTADVTPA
+2288 ARDKASVADVTPA

-2315 ERLGVVAGSF
+2315 ERLGVVADSF
-2325 TALAD
+2325 ATLAE

-2344 VRRGNAKRDR
+2344 VCRGNAKRDR

-2362 EELSET
+2362 EELAET
-2368 VASLARR
+2368 VATLARR
-2375 GKLTELLELWV
+2375 GKLTELLELWA
-2386 RGAAPGWQDLHTDA
+2386 RGAAPDWQALHADA
-2400 VAAPRRIS
+2400 AAAPRRIS

-2423 ATRTAAAAAPG
+2423 ATPAPS
-2434 PSAASAASSGVVPDA
+2434 SAASTSPVDLASD
-2449 SGPVSGTALFLT
+2449 TALFLT

-2468 SAPERSGSSGVLVLH
+2468 AMPGPSGSSSALVLH

-2494 AGLVGDAT
+2494 AELVDGAT

-2509 GADGFV
+2509 GADGV
-2515 GRRAAACSALIDLTG
+2515 VDRSAAACSALIDLTG
-2530 IGDDTAPA
+2530 IGDDTAPS
-2538 GDIDRIA
+2538 GGIDRIG
-2545 EDSASGRAL
+2545 EGSASGRAL
-2554 ALLRGVLDAK
+2554 TLLRRVLNAK
-2564 ASRDIRLLFV
+2564 ASRDIHLLFV
-2574 TQGLETPETPA
+2574 TQGLETVDSLV
-2585 PGASRTA
+2585 PGASRA
-2592 RPGASRRVPLAGAAR
+2592 AEPAASRRVPLAGAAR

-2630 GVRDAAALAAVV
+2630 GVRDAAALAGVV
-2642 HRELLDDGRAPEV
+2642 HRELLDDAGAPEV
-2655 CHRDGIRLAPVLA
+2655 CHRDGIRLTPVLA
-2668 ESPAPTGPPRTPPAF
+2668 ESPAPTRLPRTQLTF
-2683 AADEV
+2683 APDEV

-2701 CARHFVAR
+2701 CAQHFVAR

-2730 DPDVCPP
+2730 DPDACPP
-2737 AVRAKTDAVAAL
+2737 AVRDKIDAVAAL

-2758 LALPL
+2758 LAMPL
-2763 DDAAA
+2763 DDADA
-2768 VAAAVAQVESTLGPV
+2768 VAEAVAHVASTLGPV

-2792 VDADNPAF
+2792 VDTDNPAF

-2805 AGIARV
+2805 TAIARV

-2816 DGTVHLLRALDP
+2816 DGTAHLLAALDP
-2828 SALRFAVLFS
+2828 RALRFAVLFS
-2838 SVSAALPALGAGQS
+2838 SVSAALPTLGAGQS

-2858 SFMDYFAQ
+2858 AFMDYYAQ
-2866 ARAHELPV
+2866 ARTHELPV

-2892 KAYTDTGLLSIS
+2892 KAYTDTGLLSIT

-2911 LDEILAVPRGPVVM
+2911 LDEILAAPRGPVVM
-2925 PVRVDADRFD
+2925 PVRVDAARFD
-2935 AAALLDAR
+2935 AAALLDTRPTA
-2943 PAAPAASAPQGR
+2943 PAAPAPQVR
-2955 TVEVRRDASGADSPR
+2955 TAEARQDTAGPLK

-2982 GELGLKSGQLDEET
+2982 GELGLKSGQLDEDT

-3012 QRIRRRLDVPL
+3012 QRIRQRLDVPL
-3023 GPSVLLEYP
+3023 APSVLLEYP
-3032 TLSELVAWLL
+3032 TVSELVTWLL
-3042 DTHPAEIAAQFGDEP
+3042 ATHPAEVAAQFGAEP
-3057 GQDREPGGAP
+3057 GQERAPGGAP
-3067 ARPGPVPS
+3067 ARPE
-3075 VAVPGPVPSVAVPA
+3075 PA
-3089 PPVRTEP
+3089 PPVAAPSPTPSVHTEP
-3096 RAADGEAGRG
+3096 RAVAEAVGREG
-3106 GGRRVAVV
+3106 GHRVAVV

-3139 VREVPTE
+3139 VREVPAE
-3146 RWGRPTGFRAGLVD
+3146 RWGRATGFRAGLLD
-3160 DAYGFDAGHFMLHAE
+3160 DVHGFDAGHFMLHAE

-3207 SRTGVYVGARSGWR
+3207 SRTGVYVGARSGQR
-3221 PDGTSADGARN
+3221 PDGTLVDGARN

-3256 MVMDTACSSALTAM
+3256 MVTDTACSSALTAM
-3270 KVAADALAAGSV
+3270 KVATDALAAGSV

-3289 VSLLAGPEAHEL
+3289 VSLLADPEAHEL
-3301 FRRRGLLRED
+3301 FRRRGLLCED

-3367 TPSHTAQKQVM
+3367 TPNLASQKQVM
-3378 REALRA
+3378 REALRQ
-3384 AGCVPQQ
+3384 AGCAPQQ

-3416 YGTDRTVPLHIGSMK
+3416 YGADRTAPLHVGSMK

-3446 IKVALMVHHQRTVP
+3446 IKVALTLHHQQTVP

-3466 PMEHFTIDPAVLR
+3466 PMEHFTIDPAALH
-3479 LPRHTEPVD
+3479 LPRHAEPVD

-3502 NGHVI
+3502 NGHVV
-3507 LGRPGTPRPGRKL
+3507 LGRPPAPRPGQETRG
-3520 REPVALPEL
+3520 PVPLPGL
-3529 DRRDVRTG
+3529 DRRDIRAG
-3537 APVGSGTPE
+3537 APDRAGRPD
-3546 TATEARVWTRHV
+3546 TAAEARVWTRRV

-3590 DLAPDASP
+3590 ELVPDASP
-3598 ARLALRDLS
+3598 TGLALRDLS

-3614 DEGAAVELRVEARAT
+3614 DEGTAVDLRVEARAT
-3629 TADTWRITVTDA
+3629 APDTWRITVTDA
-3641 AQSEA
+3641 VRGDAEA
-3646 PAPYVTADLRLTD
+3646 PAPYVTADLHLTD
-3659 STTAFDETVPAG
+3659 GTTAFDGTVPAN
-3671 VLAALRA
+3671 LLDALRA
-3678 SGEGARDL
+3678 PGEDARDL

-3691 SFRSQE
+3691 TFRSQE

-3710 RTMPDDIWVSV
+3710 RTTSDDIWVSV
-3721 AVDESVVQDGTR
+3721 AVDESAAPGAE
-3733 VRSFHPA
+3733 RSFHPA

-3751 VALGGEQRLFLPLHY
+3751 VALGGEPRLFLPLHY

-3785 GGIRRGGE
+3785 AGITRGDE
-3793 LLTFGMEFYD
+3793 LLTFGMEFFD

-3819 VRDAGHIDP
+3819 VRDAAHIAP
-3828 ARSATPEPAPGAV
+3828 ARSMTPQPVPAA
-3841 PAPVD
+3841 APVD
-3846 RNTSAA
+3846 RNVPVAT
-3852 APAAADAMRTLV
+3852 PAGDAMQTLV
-3864 RSVVAGRLGVPADRI
+3864 RSVVADRLGVPADRV
-3879 DTGASYYELGLDS
+3879 DAGASYYALGLDS

-3897 TAAELGERLGT
+3897 IAAELGERLGT
-3908 ELAPTLLFEHATVTA
+3908 KLAPTLLFEHATVTA
-3923 LARHLA
+3923 LAGHLA
-3929 HHHEPVETGGA
+3929 RHHEPVEPVEPSGPSEPVESAVAPA
-3940 AGASGA
+3940 A
-3946 AEPAEVPV
+3946 
-3954 VPAEVRGVPERADA
+3954 PAEVRDVAEYADVPH
-3968 PRPAPFPATPA
+3968 PATSPARAAAA
-3979 AGQDIAVVGI
+3979 AGQDIAIVGI

-3998 IAEFWENLKTG
+3998 LAEFWENLKAG
-4009 RDCVGEVPEG
+4009 RDCIGEVPED
-4019 RWAPD
+4019 RWPRD
-4024 AFGGGT
+4024 TFDGER

-4036 VSRLGGFLDDPD
+4036 VSHLGGFLDDPD
-4048 CFDAEFFRISDAEA
+4048 CFDAEFFGIPDAEA

-4082 AGYTPAGLSRT
+4082 AGYTPAGLSGT
-4093 EDGGRR
+4093 EGGGRR

-4104 FAGVMHKDYVLVQH
+4104 FVGVMHQDYVLVQH
-4118 DAAAGGPEGPATPL
+4118 DAADGHPAGPAAPL

-4139 ANRVSHFCDFHGPSL
+4139 ANRVSHVCDFHGPSL

-4194 KYRTYGSLGLLAG
+4194 KYRTYGSLDLLAG

-4233 PLDRAL
+4233 PFDRAL
-4239 ADGDAVYAVIKGTAV
+4239 ADGDAVYAVVKGTAV

-4267 VAAQTEL
+4267 VAAQAEL

-4310 RRAFEKHTDA
+4310 RRAFEKHTGA

-4341 ISGLTKAVLQLHH
+4341 ISALTKAVLQLHH

-4360 VGGTGTNPYLDLAD
+4360 VGGAGTNPYLDLAD

-4382 LAEWTVDTGGP
+4382 LAEWTVDAGGP

-4412 VVVEEAP
+4412 VVVEEPP
-4419 PVLGHALRGDA
+4419 PVLDHALRGDM

-4441 DGDRLRAYAEKLLYF
+4441 DGDRLRAYAEKLLRF
-4456 LDTEEGATLAPAA
+4456 LDTKEGAALAPAA

-4486 ILAHDLDEVREGLK
+4486 ILAHDLDEVREGLE
-4500 AVARGTDAD
+4500 AVARGTYAD
-4509 GAGVQ
+4509 GTGVQ
-4514 VWRGRAADTSG
+4514 VWRGRVAGSAT

-4534 VRAELVD
+4534 VRAELVA
-4541 RWAAQGKWA
+4541 RWAARGKWG
-4550 KVVELWLDG
+4550 KVAELWLDG

-4569 TAVPRRVHLPT
+4569 TPAPRRVHLPT
-4580 YPFARRRHW
+4580 YPFAKRRHW
-4589 VTTAVPATT
+4589 VAAAAPERSSGRQPSAGSSAPVGPSRRSRHEHSPEPLRGA
-4598 APATAPAPTASAPT
+4598 APAG
-4612 ASVRA
+4612 
-4617 ADAPATEEPSLVTGT
+4617 L
-4632 AHWHFVPDGAKPPAS
+4632 HWHCVPDGAEPPAT
-4647 AHRTGPPAE
+4647 AHRADLPAE
-4656 EKVRGYLRQLVAA
+4656 EKARGYLRQLVAA

-4720 AELAGYLVAG
+4720 AELAGHLADR
-4730 WPAGPARLVATRP
+4730 WPAGLARLVATRP
-4743 QTAEPDRPATRPEER
+4743 EIPEGDLPSAGPEER
-4758 PAVPDVL
+4758 PTAPDVL
-4765 DLLEG
+4765 DVLES

-4786 EESHQK
+4786 EESYEK

>member
-10 LCWPERLRVSE
+10 LCWAEPLRVSE

-26 RLFSY
+26 RLFSH
-31 PVGQFVVESDNAV
+31 PVGQFVVESDGAV

-55 PDDVFSATFDT
+55 PDDVFAATFDT

-86 PSKQSSRFGDM
+86 PSKHSFRFGDM
-97 LLEHLLTWAEGEPS
+97 LLEHLLTCAEEEES
-111 VQTAVGVT
+111 IRTAVGVT

-129 AEPAVYIRA
+129 PDLAAYLRA

-193 ILQGGG
+193 ILQSEGEKSTAAPIPPGG
-199 GATVA
+199 
-204 ASIPSGEQLAE
+204 QLAV
-215 EIQEFFDAILGGDYE
+215 EIREFFDVILGVDYE
-230 GIENPLE
+230 GIEHPLE

-251 DLQEKIETRYGIAL
+251 DLQEKIESRYGISL

-272 HNTGALIVSWL
+272 HNTGALIISYL
-283 QDLRTEET
+283 EDLREGET
-291 SHTADVPPPAVTVRP
+291 GHTPDASPSPAATPPAAA
-306 TRPDDSRDVA
+306 SRDVA
-316 VIGTAC
+316 IIGTAC

-337 LTSGGSAIG
+337 LASGTSAIG

-367 DRGGFVTDAGAFEAG
+367 DRGGFVTDAGAFEAA
-382 LFRLTPY
+382 LFRVTPY

-400 ILELSWACLED
+400 TLELAWACLED

-503 VGGVNVLCHPADSIA
+503 VAGVNVLAHPANSVA
-518 YHRAGMLSPDGR
+518 YHQAGMLSPDGQ
-530 CKTFDASADGYVRSE
+530 CKTFDASANGYVRSE
-545 GGVVLLLKP
+545 GGVALLLKP

-577 GRAGGLTVPSAALQA
+577 GQAGGLTVPSAALQA

-602 GVSARDIGYV
+602 GLAARDIGYV

-635 GSDVPCALGS
+635 GSDAPCALGS

-676 SLHYER
+676 TLHYER

-704 LDGRAARVAGISSF
+704 LDGRPVRRAGISSF

-730 EFPQA
+730 EFPRA
-735 GTAPDKDGRGADEP
+735 GAAPHATDGQGGAPEP
-749 CMVVLS
+749 AMVVLS
-755 ARSTSQLLRQ
+755 ARSTPQLLRQ
-765 AQRLLD
+765 ARRLLD
-771 HLRQERPAA
+771 HLRRERPADA
-780 AVLRDIAYTTQV
+780 DLTDIAYTTQV
-792 GRVEL
+792 GRAEL
-797 SERLGL
+797 PERLGL
-803 PVTSIASLTALLE
+803 AVTSVASLGALLE
-816 DFVAGDGA
+816 DFVAGADA
-824 SSAVLRGRAERDVA
+824 SPAVLRGRAERDAVPTA
-838 DVAPGAAADDVLAA
+838 APGAAAEDILAA

-862 ACYEGGARPR
+862 ACHAGRARPR

-882 RDHHWIADEPADD
+882 RDHYWLGDEPADEPAAD
-895 RSRGGADR
+895 RPRAAADRPASPAPSTADR
-903 SRPAVPATPRHPLL
+903 STAPAAPRHPLL
-917 QRETRAT
+917 QHALQDT
-924 ADADALASFESTLA
+924 DALASFASAFT

-951 EPVLPAV
+951 DPVLPGV
-958 ASLEMAREAVSRT
+958 ASLEMGREAASRT
-971 LPADDV
+971 LPAADSGDLG
-977 EDTAPAGAVE
+977 PAE

-995 WSRPVVVRDGT
+995 WSRPLAVRDGT
-1006 RTVRTVVTEGV
+1006 RTVHTVVTAGA
-1017 NSPAAGEGPGSADG
+1017 NSPTTGGGSTPESA
-1031 PVTMGSPV
+1031 PV

-1044 AAGVVHARGV
+1044 AADVVHARGV
-1054 ASRTRTAPPEP
+1054 ASRVRTAPPEP

-1070 LRSRTGAAVL
+1070 LTSRTDAATL
-1080 DADDFYATL
+1080 DVDDFYATL
-1089 RTTGLDYG
+1089 RATGLDYG
-1097 PAHRAVREI
+1097 PAHRAVREL
-1106 RLGDGELLATLALPG
+1106 RLGDGEVLAALTVPD
-1121 EVAATLDDYVLHPS
+1121 EVASTLDAYVLHPS
-1135 VLDGALQAAFAPD
+1135 LLDGALQAAFAPD
-1148 VRAAEPG
+1148 AHAAERS

-1162 LDRVDVHGATPRSAY
+1162 LDRIDVHGPTPRTAY
-1177 AWIRAVPT
+1177 AWVRAVPT
-1185 ASRQVRRWDLDLCDA
+1185 ASRQVRRWDLDLCDTH
-1200 RGRIFA
+1200 GRIFA
-1206 RLRGYSMRKT
+1206 RLRGYSMRQT
-1216 TEATTEAATHDVTL
+1216 TEPAAEPGATHDVTL
-1230 FRPVWRE
+1230 FRPVWRAADTPDRPE
-1237 TGAPAAATAPT
+1237 APAY
-1248 HTARLVLAC
+1248 TARLVLAC
-1257 GFDDR
+1257 GFDAQ
-1262 LDELRGLAPEVTFLE
+1262 LGELRALAPEVTFLE
-1277 PPEQA
+1277 PPERA
-1282 AARTATAA
+1282 ADR
-1290 PVPDAV
+1290 PVADSV
-1296 AEHAVEMLRAIRGL
+1296 AEHAVELLRAIRGL
-1310 LVGRP
+1310 LIGKP

-1334 QALSGLLRTAHL
+1334 QALSGLLRTARL
-1346 EHPALVGQV
+1346 EHPALLGQV
-1355 VAVPADVPAAYLA
+1355 LAVPADATAADLA
-1368 EILEAESRRPGDQRV
+1368 ETLETESRHPGDQRI
-1383 SHGDGARKVLGWEP
+1383 HRGDGTREVLAWEP
-1397 LGETALSEAAPVPWR
+1397 LDETATTGAPPVQWR
-1412 AGGVYLITG
+1412 PGGVYLITG

-1442 LCLTGRSPLGPAIE
+1442 LCLTGRSPLGPAVE
-1456 AELAVLRAEGARP
+1456 AELAALRTEGACP

-1474 DVTDERATERLV
+1474 DVTDGRATERLV
-1486 RELTR
+1486 RKLTR

-1510 LRSKSVAEFRRVLAP
+1510 LQRKTDAEFRRVLAP
-1525 KLAGCHAV
+1525 KLAGCRAV
-1533 DEATKALD
+1533 DEATKGLD

-1548 SSVMGVTGN
+1548 SSVMGATGN
-1557 AGQGDYAV
+1557 VGQGDYAV

-1580 VTAGERSG
+1580 VATGERKG

-1598 HSGGMGADEDTRRAL
+1598 HGGGMGADEDTRRAL
-1613 RLRGG
+1613 WLRGG

-1624 DAGIEAFHRALD
+1624 DAGIDAFHRALD

-1648 RAAGVRALQDA
+1648 RAAGERALLDA
-1659 APAPETARP
+1659 APAPEAAPDAGRSAP
-1668 APPRGTS
+1668 AS
-1675 AGEPDDRA
+1675 APDERA
-1683 LRARTLEFLKAEL
+1683 LRARTVEFLRAEL

-1701 LPPGEIDDA
+1701 LPPDELDDA

-1724 ELTSGLER
+1724 ELTAGLET

-1745 HSLADLGGYFLGGHR
+1745 HTLAELGGYFLGAHR
-1760 AVLEEMFADGP
+1760 PVLEAMFADAP
-1771 GQARVRPAAVEHA
+1771 ERAERRPDTV
-1784 TPGAARAT
+1784 ARAT
-1792 AARKTPG
+1792 VTQEAPTPEARHAAPAG
-1799 PQRHDVPVAEDS
+1799 EDS

-1831 EFWDNLRAGRDCVV
+1831 EFWENLRAGRDCVV
-1845 EIPEDRWDWREY
+1845 EVPEDRWDWREY
-1857 YERDRTVP
+1857 YEQDRTVP

-1914 AGYTREQLGGA
+1914 AGYTRERLGRA
-1925 TGEGPAGR
+1925 TGDGAAGR

-1942 GQYQLLFPDEGAGR
+1942 GQYQLLFPDGGAGR

-1976 LNLHGPSMTV
+1976 LNVHGPSMTV

-1999 ACRDLRGGRTGLAF
+1999 ACRDLRRGRTGLAF

-2105 QDALN
+2105 QDALS
-2110 ESGVDPRTIS
+2110 ESGIDPRAIS

-2146 ASPDGATATAQCYLG
+2146 ASPDGAGAAGPCYLG

-2190 ITPSLH
+2190 IAPSLH

-2257 PAPAG
+2257 PAPAA

-2274 DERLRAYAERLLDF
+2274 EDRLRAYAERVLRF
-2288 ARDTAKTADVTPA
+2288 AKDTAHLADVTPA

-2315 ERLGVVAGSF
+2315 ERLGVVADSF
-2325 TALAD
+2325 AALAE

-2344 VRRGNAKRDR
+2344 VCRGNAKRDR
-2354 KALAIVPA
+2354 KALAIVPT
-2362 EELSET
+2362 EELAET

-2375 GKLTELLELWV
+2375 GKAAELLELWA
-2386 RGAAPGWQDLHTDA
+2386 RGAAPDWQALHAAAA
-2400 VAAPRRIS
+2400 VTPRRIS

-2414 ARERHWVPE
+2414 ARDRHWVPQ
-2423 ATRTAAAAAPG
+2423 AAPASPATAG
-2434 PSAASAASSGVVPDA
+2434 EPPAAPTPSDESSG
-2449 SGPVSGTALFLT
+2449 TRLFLT
-2461 KQWRPAP
+2461 KRWRPAP
-2468 SAPERSGSSGVLVLH
+2468 STPGLPGPSGALVLH
-2483 DHGTRHLAERI
+2483 DPATRHLAERI
-2494 AGLVGDAT
+2494 AELLDGAVLVDVTAPDADGLVD
-2502 LLDAADP
+2502 
-2509 GADGFV
+2509 
-2515 GRRAAACSALIDLTG
+2515 RRAAACAALIDLTG
-2530 IGDDTAPA
+2530 TGD
-2538 GDIDRIA
+2538 DIDRITK
-2545 EDSASGRAL
+2545 DSPSGRTL
-2554 ALLRGVLDAK
+2554 TLLRRVLDAK

-2574 TQGLETPETPA
+2574 TQGLESVHPA
-2585 PGASRTA
+2585 A
-2592 RPGASRRVPLAGAAR
+2592 PGASRRVPLAGAAR

-2616 EYRGLASRHVDLDP
+2616 EYRSLTSRHVDLDP
-2630 GVRDAAALAAVV
+2630 AVRDAAALAAVV

-2655 CHRDGIRLAPVLA
+2655 CHRDGTRLAPVLA
-2668 ESPAPTGPPRTPPAF
+2668 ASPTPAGARRTPPAF
-2683 AADEV
+2683 APDEV

-2730 DPDVCPP
+2730 DPEACPP

-2763 DDAAA
+2763 DDADA
-2768 VAAAVAQVESTLGPV
+2768 VAAAVATIGSTLGPI

-2792 VDADNPAF
+2792 VDTSNPAF

-2805 AGIARV
+2805 ADVARV

-2816 DGTVHLLRALDP
+2816 DGTVNLLAALDP
-2828 SALRFAVLFS
+2828 RALRFAVLFS
-2838 SVSAALPALGAGQS
+2838 SVSAALPTLGAGQS

-2858 SFMDYFAQ
+2858 AFMDYLAH
-2866 ARAHELPV
+2866 ARAHDLPV

-2892 KAYTDTGLLSIS
+2892 KAYTDTGLLSIT
-2904 NAEGLAL
+2904 NAEGLAF
-2911 LDEILAVPRGPVVM
+2911 LDEILTAPRGPVVM
-2925 PVRVDADRFD
+2925 PVRVDAARFD

-2943 PAAPAASAPQGR
+2943 PTAPAAPAPRAR
-2955 TVEVRRDASGADSPR
+2955 TVEVRQDPAAGESLG

-2982 GELGLKSGQLDEET
+2982 GELGLKSGQLDPDT

-3005 ILLAQVL
+3005 ILLAQIL
-3012 QRIRRRLDVPL
+3012 QRIRQRLDVPL
-3023 GPSVLLEYP
+3023 DPSVLLEYP
-3032 TLSELVAWLL
+3032 TLSELVTWLL
-3042 DTHPAEIAAQFGDEP
+3042 DTYPTEVAARFGAEPEP
-3057 GQDREPGGAP
+3057 T
-3067 ARPGPVPS
+3067 PS
-3075 VAVPGPVPSVAVPA
+3075 AAVPA
-3089 PPVRTEP
+3089 PAEA
-3096 RAADGEAGRG
+3096 RATDEDTDEDTARAGD
-3106 GGRRVAVV
+3106 RRVAVV

-3129 WELLSQGRRA
+3129 WELLSEGRRA
-3139 VREVPTE
+3139 VREVPAE
-3146 RWGRPTGFRAGLVD
+3146 RWGLPTGFRAGLID
-3160 DAYGFDAGHFMLHAE
+3160 DVYGFDAGHFMLHDE

-3207 SRTGVYVGARSGWR
+3207 SRTGVYVGARSGQR
-3221 PDGTSADGARN
+3221 PDGTLVDGARN

-3270 KVAADALAAGSV
+3270 KVATDALAAGSV

-3289 VSLLAGPEAHEL
+3289 VSLLADPEAHEL

-3311 GEFHIFDRRAGGVVL
+3311 GAFHIFDRRAGGVVL

-3367 TPSHTAQKQVM
+3367 TPNLTAQKQVM
-3378 REALRA
+3378 REALRQ
-3384 AGCVPQQ
+3384 AGCPPHQ

-3404 TDLLELKAVQEV
+3404 TDLLELKAIHEV
-3416 YGTDRTVPLHIGSMK
+3416 YGAERTAPLHVGSMK

-3466 PMEHFTIDPAVLR
+3466 PMEHFTIDPDVLR
-3479 LPRHTEPVD
+3479 LPRRAEPVD

-3507 LGRPGTPRPGRKL
+3507 LGRPAAPRPGEERRRPL
-3520 REPVALPEL
+3520 ALPEL

-3537 APVGSGTPE
+3537 ASVTD
-3546 TATEARVWTRHV
+3546 ARVWTRRV

-3598 ARLALRDLS
+3598 ARLVLRDLS

-3614 DEGAAVELRVEARAT
+3614 DEGAAVDLRVEARAT
-3629 TADTWRITVTDA
+3629 AADAWRITVTDA
-3641 AQSEA
+3641 ARREGEA
-3646 PAPYVTADLRLTD
+3646 PAPYVTADVHLTD
-3659 STTAFDETVPAG
+3659 VPTAFDAEVPAD
-3671 VLAALRA
+3671 VLDALRA
-3678 SGEGARDL
+3678 PGEDARDL
-3686 TEIYR
+3686 SEIYR

-3697 LVHSGVMKAVGSV
+3697 LVHSGAMKAVGSV
-3710 RTMPDDIWVSV
+3710 RTTPDGIWVSV
-3721 AVDESVVQDGTR
+3721 AVDEDFLLHDWIE
-3733 VRSFHPA
+3733 RSFQPV

-3751 VALGGEQRLFLPLHY
+3751 VALGGEPRLFLPLHY
-3766 ASFRAAAPLG
+3766 ASFRATGPLG

-3785 GGIRRGGE
+3785 DTITRGDE
-3793 LLTFGMEFYD
+3793 LLTFGMEFFD

-3809 GELTGLTTKA
+3809 AELTGLTTKA

-3828 ARSATPEPAPGAV
+3828 AREAAPVAVAAAEPTVTAV
-3841 PAPVD
+3841 PVGAP
-3846 RNTSAA
+3846 
-3852 APAAADAMRTLV
+3852 AADAMQTLV
-3864 RSVVAGRLGVPADRI
+3864 RSVVADRLGVPADRI
-3879 DTGASYYELGLDS
+3879 DTGASYYALGLDS

-3897 TAAELGERLGT
+3897 VAAELGERLGT
-3908 ELAPTLLFEHATVTA
+3908 RLAPTLLFEHATVTA
-3923 LARHLA
+3923 LAGYLARH
-3929 HHHEPVETGGA
+3929 HQPVGPVA
-3940 AGASGA
+3940 AMPSA
-3946 AEPAEVPV
+3946 APAP
-3954 VPAEVRGVPERADA
+3954 VPAVPDRSGT
-3968 PRPAPFPATPA
+3968 R
-3979 AGQDIAVVGI
+3979 DIAIVGI

-3998 IAEFWENLKTG
+3998 IAEFWENLKAG
-4009 RDCVGEVPEG
+4009 RDCVGEVPED
-4019 RWAPD
+4019 RWPRD
-4024 AFGGGT
+4024 TFDGER

-4036 VSRLGGFLDDPD
+4036 VSHLGGFLDDPD
-4048 CFDAEFFRISDAEA
+4048 CFDAEFFQISDAEA
-4062 AQLDPQERLF
+4062 ARLDPQERLF

-4082 AGYTPAGLSRT
+4082 AGYTPAGLSGDQ
-4093 EDGGRR
+4093 DGGRR
-4099 GAVGV
+4099 RTVGV

-4118 DAAAGGPEGPATPL
+4118 DAADGDPAGPPL
-4132 ALNAAAI
+4132 ALNAAAV
-4139 ANRVSHFCDFHGPSL
+4139 ANRVSHVCDFRGPSL
-4154 AVDAV
+4154 AVDSV
-4159 CASSLSAVHLAVES
+4159 CASSLNAVHLAVES

-4194 KYRTYGSLGLLAG
+4194 KYGTYGSLDLLAG
-4207 ETPARSFGAGGDGYV
+4207 DAPARSFGAGGDGYV

-4254 NHSGRTPGIRVPS
+4254 NHSGRTPGMRVPS
-4267 VAAQTEL
+4267 VAAQAEL
-4274 IETCLERAGVDPG
+4274 IETCLERAGVDAG

-4360 VGGTGTNPYLDLAD
+4360 VGAAAPNPYLDLAD
-4374 SPFRLQTE
+4374 SPFRLQTDLE
-4382 LAEWTVDTGGP
+4382 EWTVDAGSP

-4419 PVLGHALRGDA
+4419 PVPDQALSGAA

-4441 DGDRLRAYAEKLLYF
+4441 DGDRLRAYAQKLLRF
-4456 LDTEEGATLAPAA
+4456 LDTKEGAALAPAA
-4469 LARTLQTGRVA
+4469 LAHTLQTGRVA

-4486 ILAHDLDEVREGLK
+4486 ILAHDLGEVREGLE
-4500 AVARGTDAD
+4500 AVAGGTGTD
-4509 GAGVQ
+4509 GTGVQ
-4514 VWRGRAADTSG
+4514 VWRGRVTETTAES
-4525 EARLLDEDD
+4525 RLLDEDD
-4534 VRAELVD
+4534 VRAELVG
-4541 RWAAQGKWA
+4541 RWAAQGKWG
-4550 KVVELWLDG
+4550 KVAELWLG
-4559 YAVAW
+4559 GHAVTW
-4564 PAPHG
+4564 PAPPG
-4569 TAVPRRVHLPT
+4569 AAAPRRVHLPT

-4589 VTTAVPATT
+4589 VTTTAPTPTT
-4598 APATAPAPTASAPT
+4598 APTVAASATAAPVPGA
-4612 ASVRA
+4612 V
-4617 ADAPATEEPSLVTGT
+4617 
-4632 AHWHFVPDGAKPPAS
+4632 HWRFVPDGAEPPVSVHRAEPPAQ
-4647 AHRTGPPAE
+4647 
-4656 EKVRGYLRQLVAA
+4656 EKARGYLRQLVAA
-4669 RVGRPVRD
+4669 RVGRPARD
-4677 VGPHAGLI
+4677 IGANAGLI

-4720 AELAGYLVAG
+4720 AELAGHLADR
-4730 WPAGPARLVATRP
+4730 WPAGLKRLVATRP
-4743 QTAEPDRPATRPEER
+4743 EQRPTA
-4758 PAVPDVL
+4758 PDVL
-4765 DLLEG
+4765 DVLEC

-4786 EESHQK
+4786 EESNEK

>member
-10 LCWPERLRVSE
+10 LCWPEPLRVTE

-31 PVGQFVVESDNAV
+31 PVGQFVVEFDGAV

-66 ADRLHRPEGPVAQV
+66 ADRLHLPEGPVAQV

-86 PSKQSSRFGDM
+86 PSKQSFRFGDM
-97 LLEHLLTWAEGEPS
+97 LLEHLLTWAEGEAS
-111 VQTAVGVT
+111 VRTAVGVT
-119 RCRDFGRHPE
+119 RCRDFGRHPGKE
-129 AEPAVYIRA
+129 LSEYIRA
-138 TNAQGRCLDTVLRM
+138 TNVQGRCLDTVLRM

-162 LVPGYRPGDLVNEG
+162 LVPGYRPGDLINAG

-182 YDLSVRQERVR
+182 YDLSDRQERVR
-193 ILQGGG
+193 ILLSEGEKSATAPIPTGG
-199 GATVA
+199 
-204 ASIPSGEQLAE
+204 QLAA
-215 EIQEFFDAILGGDYE
+215 EIREFFDAILGGDYE
-230 GIENPLE
+230 GIEHPLE

-251 DLQEKIETRYGIAL
+251 DLQEKIESRYGIAL

-272 HNTGALIVSWL
+272 HNTGVLIVSYL
-283 QDLRTEET
+283 EELRSKET
-291 SHTADVPPPAVTVRP
+291 SHDVPPDARPAAAAGRAESA
-306 TRPDDSRDVA
+306 DSSRDVA
-316 VIGTAC
+316 IIGTAC

-337 LTSGGSAIG
+337 LTSGRSAIG

-351 RWQWPDGTGPD
+351 RWQWPDGTGPA

-382 LFRLTPY
+382 LFRVTPY

-400 ILELSWACLED
+400 TLELAWACLED
-411 AGYAPSGVAGTRTG
+411 AGYAPSGVAGTRMG

-503 VGGVNVLCHPADSIA
+503 VGGVNVLCHPANSIA
-518 YHRAGMLSPDGR
+518 YHQAGMLSPDGQ
-530 CKTFDASADGYVRSE
+530 CKTFDASANGYVRSE
-545 GGVVLLLKP
+545 GGVALLLKP

-577 GRAGGLTVPSAALQA
+577 GQAGGLTVPSAALQA

-602 GVSARDIGYV
+602 GVSAHDIGYV

-635 GSDVPCALGS
+635 GSEAPCALGS

-682 PNPHIDLDASPFSVV
+682 PNPHIDLDASPFAVV
-697 TRLSDWD
+697 TRLRDWE
-704 LDGRAARVAGISSF
+704 LEGRPARRAGISSF
-718 GSGGSNAHVVVE
+718 GSGGSNAHVIVE
-730 EFPQA
+730 EFPRA
-735 GTAPDKDGRGADEP
+735 AAAPEADRRGGEGP
-749 CMVVLS
+749 SMVVLS
-755 ARSTSQLLRQ
+755 ARSAPQLLRQ
-765 AQRLLD
+765 ARRLLD
-771 HLRQERPAA
+771 HLRQERPAEA
-780 AVLRDIAYTTQV
+780 ELRDIAYTTQV
-792 GRVEL
+792 GRAEL
-797 SERLGL
+797 PERLGL
-803 PVTSIASLTALLE
+803 PVTSVASLTALLE
-816 DFVAGDGA
+816 DFVAGTA
-824 SSAVLRGRAERDVA
+824 SPAVLRGRAERDA
-838 DVAPGAAADDVLAA
+838 APTAAPGAAAEDVLAA
-852 WVRGARVDWE
+852 WVRGAHVDWE
-862 ACYEGGARPR
+862 ACHHGDARPR

-882 RDHHWIADEPADD
+882 RDHYWIGDGPADD
-895 RSRGGADR
+895 RPRGGADGDLPTTR
-903 SRPAVPATPRHPLL
+903 TAPRHPLL
-917 QRETRAT
+917 QRAT
-924 ADADALASFESTLA
+924 PDGDALASFESTLT

-958 ASLEMAREAVSRT
+958 ASLEMAREAVSRA
-971 LPADDV
+971 LPAAD
-977 EDTAPAGAVE
+977 AVE

-995 WSRPVVVRDGT
+995 WSRPVVVRDEA
-1006 RTVRTVVTEGV
+1006 RTVRTVVTERV
-1017 NSPAAGEGPGSADG
+1017 NGSASGDGPGS
-1031 PVTMGSPV
+1031 GSVPV

-1044 AAGVVHARGV
+1044 AADIVHARGT
-1054 ASRTRTAPPEP
+1054 ASRVRTAAPEP

-1070 LRSRTGAAVL
+1070 LRSRMGAAPL
-1080 DADDFYATL
+1080 DVDDFYATL
-1089 RTTGLDYG
+1089 RATGLDYG

-1106 RLGDGELLATLALPG
+1106 RLGDGELLAALTVPD

-1148 VRAAEPG
+1148 AATAERD

-1162 LDRVDVHGATPRSAY
+1162 LDGVDVHGATPRAAY

-1185 ASRQVRRWDLDLCDA
+1185 ASRQVRRWDLDLCDTQ
-1200 RGRIFA
+1200 GRIFA

-1216 TEATTEAATHDVTL
+1216 TQAAAEPGATHDVTL
-1230 FRPVWRE
+1230 FRQVWRAAD
-1237 TGAPAAATAPT
+1237 APAAAGAPT

-1262 LDELRGLAPEVTFLE
+1262 LDELRALAPEVTFLE

-1282 AARTATAA
+1282 AADRKAAAAT
-1290 PVPDAV
+1290 VSDAV
-1296 AEHAVEMLRAIRGL
+1296 AEHAVELLRAVRGL
-1310 LVGRP
+1310 LIGKP
-1315 TGSVLLQVLTHA
+1315 TGSMLVQVLTHA
-1327 EGEQALH
+1327 DGEQALH
-1334 QALSGLLRTAHL
+1334 QALSGLLRTARL
-1346 EHPALVGQV
+1346 EHPALLGQV
-1355 VAVPADVPAAYLA
+1355 IAVPADASAAYLA
-1368 EILEAESRRPGDQRV
+1368 ETLEAESRRTDDPRIR
-1383 SHGDGARKVLGWEP
+1383 HGDGTREVLGWEP
-1397 LGETALSEAAPVPWR
+1397 LEPLDETAEPVPWR

-1456 AELAVLRAEGARP
+1456 ADLAALRAEGARP

-1474 DVTDERATERLV
+1474 DVTDGRATERLV
-1486 RELTR
+1486 RKLTR

-1510 LRSKSVAEFRRVLAP
+1510 LQRKSVAEFRRVLAP
-1525 KLAGCHAV
+1525 KLAGCRAV
-1533 DEATKALD
+1533 DDATKGLD

-1548 SSVMGVTGN
+1548 SSVMGATGN
-1557 AGQGDYAV
+1557 VGQGDYAV
-1565 ANAFLDAFAHHRGTR
+1565 ANAFLDEFARHRATR
-1580 VTAGERSG
+1580 VAAGERGG

-1598 HSGGMGADEDTRRAL
+1598 HGGGMGADDDTRRAL
-1613 RLRGG
+1613 RTRGG
-1618 FLPLAT
+1618 FLPMAT
-1624 DAGIEAFHRALD
+1624 DAGTDAFHRALA
-1636 SAEPHVVVWAGD
+1636 SGEPHVVVWAGE
-1648 RAAGVRALQDA
+1648 RAAGTRALLDTAA
-1659 APAPETARP
+1659 APEPVRP
-1668 APPRGTS
+1668 APDAGRATS
-1675 AGEPDDRA
+1675 AGAPDEKA
-1683 LRARTLEFLKAEL
+1683 LRARALEFLKAEL

-1724 ELTSGLER
+1724 ELTAGLEK

-1745 HSLADLGGYFLGGHR
+1745 HTLAELGGYFLGGHR
-1760 AVLEEMFADGP
+1760 AVLEGMFADAAERTE
-1771 GQARVRPAAVEHA
+1771 ARVAEPAAPA
-1784 TPGAARAT
+1784 PTRAVT
-1792 AARKTPG
+1792 TVTRPEAPA
-1799 PQRHDVPVAEDS
+1799 DVPAAEDS

-1845 EIPEDRWDWREY
+1845 EVPEDRWDWREY
-1857 YERDRTVP
+1857 YEQDRTVP

-1870 KWGGFIGEVDRFDP
+1870 KWGGFIDEVDRFDP

-1914 AGYTREQLGGA
+1914 AGYTRERLGRA
-1925 TGEGPAGR
+1925 TGDGAAGR

-1942 GQYQLLFPDEGAGR
+1942 GQYQLLFPDGAAGR

-1999 ACRDLRGGRTGLAF
+1999 ACRDLRGGRTRLAF

-2073 HVYGVIKGSGVS
+2073 RVYGVIKGSGVS

-2105 QDALN
+2105 QDALG
-2110 ESGVDPRTIS
+2110 ESGVDPRAIS

-2146 ASPDGATATAQCYLG
+2146 ASPDGAGAAARCYLG

-2190 ITPSLH
+2190 IAPSLH
-2196 SATLNPHIDFSRTPF
+2196 SATLNPHIDFARTPF
-2211 VVNQELRD
+2211 VVNQELCD

-2274 DERLRAYAERLLDF
+2274 GDRLRAYAERLLDF
-2288 ARDTAKTADVTPA
+2288 ARDEAETADVTPA

-2315 ERLGVVAGSF
+2315 ERLGVVADSF
-2325 TALAD
+2325 AALAE
-2330 KLERHLAGD
+2330 KLARHLAGD

-2344 VRRGNAKRDR
+2344 VRSGNAKRDR
-2354 KALAIVPA
+2354 KALAVVPA
-2362 EELSET
+2362 EELAET
-2368 VASLARR
+2368 VTTLARR
-2375 GKLTELLELWV
+2375 GKLPELLELWA
-2386 RGAAPGWQDLHTDA
+2386 RGAAADWQALHADA
-2400 VAAPRRIS
+2400 VPAPRRIS

-2423 ATRTAAAAAPG
+2423 AAPVSPAPSSAPAPAADPA
-2434 PSAASAASSGVVPDA
+2434 
-2449 SGPVSGTALFLT
+2449 SGTAHFLT
-2461 KQWRPAP
+2461 KQWRSAP
-2468 SAPERSGSSGVLVLH
+2468 SAPGRSWPSGALVLH
-2483 DHGTRHLAERI
+2483 DPATRRLAERT
-2494 AGLVGDAT
+2494 AELVGGATLVDAT
-2502 LLDAADP
+2502 GP
-2509 GADGFV
+2509 GADGAV
-2515 GRRAAACSALIDLTG
+2515 DRLAAACSALIDLTG
-2530 IGDDTAPA
+2530 IGDDTAAPA
-2538 GDIDRIA
+2538 AGIDRIA
-2545 EDSASGRAL
+2545 EDSPSGRAL
-2554 ALLRGVLDAK
+2554 ALLRRVLDAK

-2574 TQGLETPETPA
+2574 TQGLESVDS
-2585 PGASRTA
+2585 ASA
-2592 RPGASRRVPLAGAAR
+2592 APGASRRVPLAGAAR

-2630 GVRDAAALAAVV
+2630 AVRDTAALAAVV
-2642 HRELLDDGRAPEV
+2642 HAELVDDGRLPEV
-2655 CHRDGIRLAPVLA
+2655 CHRDGARLAPVLA
-2668 ESPAPTGPPRTPPAF
+2668 ASPTPADSRRTPPAF
-2683 AADEV
+2683 APDEV

-2701 CARHFVAR
+2701 CAQHFVAR

-2715 VLTGREALPPRHLWT
+2715 VLTGREPLPPRHLWA
-2730 DPDVCPP
+2730 DPEACPP

-2749 EAQGVEVRV
+2749 EARGVEVRV

-2768 VAAAVAQVESTLGPV
+2768 VATALTTVASTLGPI

-2792 VDADNPAF
+2792 VDTSNPAF

-2805 AGIARV
+2805 ADIARV
-2811 VSPKI
+2811 VSPKV
-2816 DGTVHLLRALDP
+2816 DGTAHLLAALDP
-2828 SALRFAVLFS
+2828 RALRFAVLFS
-2838 SVSAALPALGAGQS
+2838 SVSAALPTLGAGQS

-2858 SFMDYFAQ
+2858 AFMDYFAQ

-2892 KAYTDTGLLSIS
+2892 KAYTDTGLLSIT
-2904 NAEGLAL
+2904 NAEGLAF
-2911 LDEILAVPRGPVVM
+2911 LDEILAAPRGPVVM
-2925 PVRVDADRFD
+2925 PVRVDAARFD
-2935 AAALLDAR
+2935 AAALLDAHPTA
-2943 PAAPAASAPQGR
+2943 PAAPAPQARTAEARQDTAKSASA
-2955 TVEVRRDASGADSPR
+2955 SLR
-2970 ARLTAFLSDTFS
+2970 ARLTGFLSDTFS
-2982 GELGLKSGQLDEET
+2982 GELGLKEGQLDEDT

-3012 QRIRRRLDVPL
+3012 QRIRQRLDVPL
-3023 GPSVLLEYP
+3023 DPSVLLEYP
-3032 TLSELVAWLL
+3032 TLSELVTWLL
-3042 DTHPAEIAAQFGDEP
+3042 DTHPAEVAARFAAERAQDPGTGEP
-3057 GQDREPGGAP
+3057 P
-3067 ARPGPVPS
+3067 ARPEPTPAAPAPVP
-3075 VAVPGPVPSVAVPA
+3075 A
-3089 PPVRTEP
+3089 VRTGP
-3096 RAADGEAGRG
+3096 RATDQETDRFAD
-3106 GGRRVAVV
+3106 RRVAVV

-3139 VREVPTE
+3139 VREVPAE
-3146 RWGRPTGFRAGLVD
+3146 RWGRPTGFRAGLID

-3207 SRTGVYVGARSGWR
+3207 SRTGVYVGARSGQR
-3221 PDGTSADGARN
+3221 PDGTLVDGARN

-3270 KVAADALAAGSV
+3270 KVATDALAAGAV

-3289 VSLLAGPEAHEL
+3289 VSLLADPEAHEL

-3311 GEFHIFDRRAGGVVL
+3311 GEFHLFDRRAGGVVL

-3367 TPSHTAQKQVM
+3367 TPNLTAQKQVM
-3378 REALRA
+3378 REALRQ
-3384 AGCVPQQ
+3384 AGCPPHQ

-3416 YGTDRTVPLHIGSMK
+3416 YGADRSAPLDLGSMK

-3466 PMEHFTIDPAVLR
+3466 PMDHFTIDPAVLR
-3479 LPRHTEPVD
+3479 LPRNAEPVD

-3502 NGHVI
+3502 NGHVV
-3507 LGRPGTPRPGRKL
+3507 LGRAPAPRPGREP
-3520 REPVALPEL
+3520 RGPVALPDL

-3537 APVGSGTPE
+3537 APVGGD
-3546 TATEARVWTRHV
+3546 ARVWTRRV

-3578 LAWIDL
+3578 LAWIDV

-3598 ARLALRDLS
+3598 ARLELRDLS

-3614 DEGAAVELRVEARAT
+3614 DEGAAVDLRVEARAT
-3629 TADTWRITVTDA
+3629 AADTWRITVTDA
-3641 AQSEA
+3641 ARSEGEA
-3646 PAPYVTADLRLTD
+3646 PAPYVTADVHLTD
-3659 STTAFDETVPAG
+3659 GTTAFDTTVPTDVPRTPA
-3671 VLAALRA
+3671 
-3678 SGEGARDL
+3678 EGARDL
-3686 TEIYR
+3686 GEIYR

-3697 LVHSGVMKAVGSV
+3697 LVHSGAMKAVGSV
-3710 RTMPDDIWVSV
+3710 RVTADDIWVSV
-3721 AVDESVVQDGTR
+3721 AVDASAVSSEAIE
-3733 VRSFHPA
+3733 RSFHPA

-3751 VALGGEQRLFLPLHY
+3751 VALGGEPRLFLPLHY

-3785 GGIRRGGE
+3785 GGITRGDE

-3828 ARSATPEPAPGAV
+3828 ARGAAAEPIPVAAPVATPTA
-3841 PAPVD
+3841 
-3846 RNTSAA
+3846 AA
-3852 APAAADAMRTLV
+3852 APEADATQALV
-3864 RSVVAGRLGVPADRI
+3864 RSVVAGHLGVPADRI
-3879 DTGASYYELGLDS
+3879 DAGASYYALGLDS

-3897 TAAELGERLGT
+3897 IAAELGERLGT
-3908 ELAPTLLFEHATVTA
+3908 KLAPTLLFEHATVTA
-3923 LARHLA
+3923 LAGHLA
-3929 HHHEPVETGGA
+3929 RHHEPVG
-3940 AGASGA
+3940 
-3946 AEPAEVPV
+3946 PV
-3954 VPAEVRGVPERADA
+3954 VGTGEPVAAPAA
-3968 PRPAPFPATPA
+3968 PAAAPPTPARPAGA
-3979 AGQDIAVVGI
+3979 AGQDVAIVGI
-3989 GGRYPKARG
+3989 SGRYPRARG
-3998 IAEFWENLKTG
+3998 LAEFWENLKSG
-4009 RDCVGEVPEG
+4009 RDCVGEVPED
-4019 RWAPD
+4019 RWPSDTFA
-4024 AFGGGT
+4024 GER

-4036 VSRLGGFLDDPD
+4036 MSRLGGFLDDPD
-4048 CFDAEFFRISDAEA
+4048 CFDAEFFRIPEDEA
-4062 AQLDPQERLF
+4062 ARLDPQERLF

-4082 AGYTPAGLSRT
+4082 AGYTPAGLSAA
-4093 EDGGRR
+4093 DGGGRR

-4118 DAAAGGPEGPATPL
+4118 DAADGDPAATPAPL

-4139 ANRVSHFCDFHGPSL
+4139 ANRVSHHCDFRGPSL
-4154 AVDAV
+4154 AVDSV

-4194 KYRTYGSLGLLAG
+4194 KYRTYGSLDLLAG
-4207 ETPARSFGAGGDGYV
+4207 DVPARSFGAGGDGYV

-4254 NHSGRTPGIRVPS
+4254 NHSGRTPGMRVPS
-4267 VAAQTEL
+4267 VAAQAEL
-4274 IETCLERAGVDPG
+4274 IETCLERAGVDAG

-4304 IEVQGL
+4304 IEVRGL

-4360 VGGTGTNPYLDLAD
+4360 VGGAGTNPHLDLAD
-4374 SPFRLQTE
+4374 SPFRLQTD
-4382 LAEWTVDTGGP
+4382 LAEWTVDAGRP

-4419 PVLGHALRGDA
+4419 PVPDHALSGDA

-4441 DGDRLRAYAEKLLYF
+4441 DGDRLRAYADKLLRF
-4456 LDTEEGATLAPAA
+4456 LDTKEGAALDPADLAH
-4469 LARTLQTGRVA
+4469 TLQNGRVA

-4486 ILAHDLDEVREGLK
+4486 ILAHDLDEVREGLET
-4500 AVARGTDAD
+4500 VAGDTGTE
-4509 GAGVQ
+4509 GTGVQ
-4514 VWRGRAADTSG
+4514 VWRGRVAETTA

-4534 VRAELVD
+4534 VRAELVG
-4541 RWAAQGKWA
+4541 RWAARGKWA
-4550 KVVELWLDG
+4550 KVAELWLDG
-4559 YAVAW
+4559 YAVDW

-4569 TAVPRRVHLPT
+4569 TAAPRRVHLPT
-4580 YPFARRRHW
+4580 YPFAKRRHW
-4589 VTTAVPATT
+4589 VAAPARTTTAP
-4598 APATAPAPTASAPT
+4598 APATAPAATTP
-4612 ASVRA
+4612 
-4617 ADAPATEEPSLVTGT
+4617 APATDGI
-4632 AHWHFVPDGAKPPAS
+4632 HWHFVPDGAAPPGS
-4647 AHRTGPPAE
+4647 AHRAELPAE
-4656 EKVRGYLRQLVAA
+4656 EKARGYLRRLVAA
-4669 RVGRPVRD
+4669 RVGRPARD
-4677 VGPHAGLI
+4677 IGPHAGLI

-4720 AELAGYLVAG
+4720 AELAAYLVAE
-4730 WPAGPARLVATRP
+4730 WPAGLARLVA
-4743 QTAEPDRPATRPEER
+4743 ARPEER
-4758 PAVPDVL
+4758 PTAPDVL
-4765 DLLEG
+4765 DVLEC
-4770 LRAGALHLD
+4770 LRTGALHLD

-4786 EESHQK
+4786 EESNEK

>member
-1 MPRLLELEE
+1 M
-10 LCWPERLRVSE
+10 
-21 EVIRR
+21 
-26 RLFSY
+26 
-31 PVGQFVVESDNAV
+31 
-44 HAVIYSQRIGS
+44 
-55 PDDVFSATFDT
+55 
-66 ADRLHRPEGPVAQV
+66 
-80 LSLNVD
+80 
-86 PSKQSSRFGDM
+86 
-97 LLEHLLTWAEGEPS
+97 
-111 VQTAVGVT
+111 
-119 RCRDFGRHPE
+119 
-129 AEPAVYIRA
+129 
-138 TNAQGRCLDTVLRM
+138 
-152 HQLHGAEIRA
+152 
-162 LVPGYRPGDLVNEG
+162 
-176 NGVLVV
+176 
-182 YDLSVRQERVR
+182 
-193 ILQGGG
+193 
-199 GATVA
+199 
-204 ASIPSGEQLAE
+204 
-215 EIQEFFDAILGGDYE
+215 
-230 GIENPLE
+230 E

-251 DLQEKIETRYGIAL
+251 DLQEKIESRYGIAL

-272 HNTGALIVSWL
+272 HNTGALIVSYL
-283 QDLRTEET
+283 QNLRGQQDRGNGET
-291 SHTADVPPPAVTVRP
+291 GPAPDAPPPAAPAPSGRS
-306 TRPDDSRDVA
+306 DESRDVA
-316 VIGTAC
+316 IIGTAC

-337 LTSGGSAIG
+337 LASGGSAIG
-346 TLPEG
+346 ALPEG

-362 THPGI
+362 TRPGI

-382 LFRLTPY
+382 LFRVTPY

-400 ILELSWACLED
+400 TLELAWACLED
-411 AGYAPSGVAGTRTG
+411 AGYAPSGVSGTRTG

-435 QRVMDTRGLPVRAHS
+435 QRLTDTLGLPVRAHS

-503 VGGVNVLCHPADSIA
+503 VGGVNVLCHPANSIA
-518 YHRAGMLSPDGR
+518 YHQAGMLSPDGQ
-530 CKTFDASADGYVRSE
+530 CKTFDASANGYVRSE
-545 GGVVLLLKP
+545 GGVALLLKP

-559 ADGDP
+559 ADGDR

-577 GRAGGLTVPSAALQA
+577 GRSGGLTVPSAALQA

-635 GSDVPCALGS
+635 GSDAPCALGS

-704 LDGRAARVAGISSF
+704 LDGRAARRAGISSF

-730 EFPQA
+730 EFPA
-735 GTAPDKDGRGADEP
+735 GAEFPRAGAAPDADGRGGDGP
-749 CMVVLS
+749 SMVVLS
-755 ARSTSQLLRQ
+755 ARSAPQLLRQ
-765 AQRLLD
+765 ARRLLD
-771 HLRQERPAA
+771 HLRQERPADA
-780 AVLRDIAYTTQV
+780 ELRNIAYTTQV
-792 GRVEL
+792 GRAEL
-797 SERLGL
+797 PERLGL
-803 PVTSIASLTALLE
+803 PVTSVASLTALLE
-816 DFVAGDGA
+816 DFVAGA
-824 SSAVLRGRAERDVA
+824 PSPLVLRGRAERDA
-838 DVAPGAAADDVLAA
+838 ALPTAPGAVAEDVLAA
-852 WVRGARVDWE
+852 WVRGVGVDWE
-862 ACYEGGARPR
+862 AHREGGARPR

-882 RDHHWIADEPADD
+882 RDHYWIGDEPA
-895 RSRGGADR
+895 ADLPR
-903 SRPAVPATPRHPLL
+903 DHAGQDLPAAQAVPRHPLL
-917 QRETRAT
+917 QGAT
-924 ADADALASFESTLA
+924 PDADALAAFESTLA
-938 AEDFFLRDHRVAG
+938 AEDFFLRDHRVTG

-958 ASLEMAREAVSRT
+958 ASLEMAREAASRT
-971 LPADDV
+971 LPAAD
-977 EDTAPAGAVE
+977 GAE

-1006 RTVRTVVTEGV
+1006 RTVRTVLTESA
-1017 NSPAAGEGPGSADG
+1017 NGSATGKSSAAPDR
-1031 PVTMGSPV
+1031 PA

-1044 AAGVVHARGV
+1044 AADVVHARGV
-1054 ASRTRTAPPEP
+1054 AARTRTAPPEP

-1070 LRSRTGAAVL
+1070 LKSRMGAAVL
-1080 DADDFYATL
+1080 DIDDFYATL
-1089 RTTGLDYG
+1089 RATGLDYG

-1106 RLGDGELLATLALPG
+1106 RLGDGEVLAALAVPD

-1148 VRAAEPG
+1148 VRAAEAD

-1162 LDRVDVHGATPRSAY
+1162 LDSIDVHEATPSAAY

-1200 RGRIFA
+1200 QGRIFA
-1206 RLRGYSMRKT
+1206 RLRGYSMRRT
-1216 TEATTEAATHDVTL
+1216 TEATGEPGATHDVTL
-1230 FRPVWRE
+1230 FRPVWRAAD
-1237 TGAPAAATAPT
+1237 TPADSEAPT

-1257 GFDDR
+1257 GFDDQ

-1277 PPEQA
+1277 PPERTA
-1282 AARTATAA
+1282 AARKAA
-1290 PVPDAV
+1290 PVADTV
-1296 AEHAVEMLRAIRGL
+1296 AENAVELLRAVRGL
-1310 LVGRP
+1310 LIGRP
-1315 TGSVLLQVLTHA
+1315 TGPVLLQVLTHA
-1327 EGEQALH
+1327 DGEQALH
-1334 QALSGLLRTAHL
+1334 QALSGLLRTARL
-1346 EHPALVGQV
+1346 EHPALLGQV
-1355 VAVPADVPAAYLA
+1355 VAVPADAAAAHLA
-1368 EILEAESRRPGDQRV
+1368 ETLEAESRRTDDQRV
-1383 SHGDGARKVLGWEP
+1383 SHGDGTRKVLGWEP
-1397 LGETALSEAAPVPWR
+1397 LDETAAPETAAPETAAPGAAAPVQWR
-1412 AGGVYLITG
+1412 AGGVYLVTG

-1456 AELAVLRAEGARP
+1456 AELTALRAEGARP

-1474 DVTDERATERLV
+1474 DVTDARATERLV
-1486 RELTR
+1486 RKLTR
-1491 RHKALHG
+1491 RHKTLHG

-1503 GVLHDAF
+1503 GVLRDAF
-1510 LRSKSVAEFRRVLAP
+1510 LQRKSVAEFRRVLAP

-1533 DEATKALD
+1533 DEATKGLD
-1541 LDFFALF
+1541 LDFFVLF
-1548 SSVMGVTGN
+1548 SSVMGATGN
-1557 AGQGDYAV
+1557 IGQGDYAV
-1565 ANAFLDAFAHHRGTR
+1565 ANAFLDEFARHRATR
-1580 VTAGERSG
+1580 VAAGERVG

-1598 HSGGMGADEDTRRAL
+1598 HGGGMGADEDTRKAL

-1618 FLPLAT
+1618 FVPMAT
-1624 DAGIEAFHRALD
+1624 DTGIDAFHRALD
-1636 SAEPHVVVWAGD
+1636 SAEPHVVVWAGE
-1648 RAAGVRALQDA
+1648 RAAGTRALLDA
-1659 APAPETARP
+1659 APAPEAAGPMPGAGRATSTGRTAS
-1668 APPRGTS
+1668 APDERV
-1675 AGEPDDRA
+1675 
-1683 LRARTLEFLKAEL
+1683 LRARTLEFVKAEL

-1724 ELTSGLER
+1724 ELTAGLEK

-1745 HSLADLGGYFLGGHR
+1745 HTLAELGDYFLGGHR
-1760 AVLEEMFADGP
+1760 AVLEGMFADDSAERAE
-1771 GQARVRPAAVEHA
+1771 ARPETVAPEPSRAAVTTAVREA
-1784 TPGAARAT
+1784 PAPDERAAAPT
-1792 AARKTPG
+1792 
-1799 PQRHDVPVAEDS
+1799 AEDT

-1845 EIPEDRWDWREY
+1845 EVPEDRWDWRQY
-1857 YERDRTVP
+1857 YEQDRTVP

-1914 AGYTREQLGGA
+1914 AGYTRERLGRA
-1925 TGEGPAGR
+1925 TGDGAAGR

-1942 GQYQLLFPDEGAGR
+1942 GQYQLLFPDAGAGR

-1999 ACRDLRGGRTGLAF
+1999 ACRDLRSGRTRLAF

-2073 HVYGVIKGSGVS
+2073 PVYGVIKGSGVS

-2105 QDALN
+2105 QEALS
-2110 ESGVDPRTIS
+2110 ESGVDPRAIS

-2146 ASPDGATATAQCYLG
+2146 ASPDGTDTGTSTGARCYLG

-2190 ITPSLH
+2190 IAPSLH

-2257 PAPAG
+2257 SAPAG

-2274 DERLRAYAERLLDF
+2274 DTRLRAYAERLLGF
-2288 ARDTAKTADVTPA
+2288 ARDKAFAPDKAGAADATPA

-2315 ERLGVVAGSF
+2315 ERLGVVADSF
-2325 TALAD
+2325 AALAE

-2339 TAVDG
+2339 TGVDG
-2344 VRRGNAKRDR
+2344 VCRGNAKRGR
-2354 KALAIVPA
+2354 KALAVVPA
-2362 EELSET
+2362 EELAET
-2368 VASLARR
+2368 VATLARR
-2375 GKLTELLELWV
+2375 GKLPELLELWT
-2386 RGAAPGWQDLHTDA
+2386 RGAATDWQSLYADA
-2400 VAAPRRIS
+2400 AAVPRRIS

-2423 ATRTAAAAAPG
+2423 TAAP
-2434 PSAASAASSGVVPDA
+2434 ASPPPAVAGM
-2449 SGPVSGTALFLT
+2449 ALFLT

-2468 SAPERSGSSGVLVLH
+2468 PAPGRSGLSGALVLH
-2483 DHGTRHLAERI
+2483 DHATRHLAERI
-2494 AGLVGDAT
+2494 AGLVDRTTLVDAV
-2502 LLDAADP
+2502 DP
-2509 GADGFV
+2509 GADGV
-2515 GRRAAACSALIDLTG
+2515 VDRHAAECSDLVDLTG

-2545 EDSASGRAL
+2545 EGSASGRAL
-2554 ALLRGVLDAK
+2554 ALLRRVLEVK
-2564 ASRDIRLLFV
+2564 ASRDVSLLFV
-2574 TQGLETPETPA
+2574 TQGLETA
-2585 PGASRTA
+2585 DAAASH
-2592 RPGASRRVPLAGAAR
+2592 RVPLAGAAR

-2630 GVRDAAALAAVV
+2630 AVRDAAALAAVV
-2642 HRELLDDGRAPEV
+2642 HGELLDNGRAPEV
-2655 CHRDGIRLAPVLA
+2655 CHRDGTRLAPVLA
-2668 ESPAPTGPPRTPPAF
+2668 EAPAPTAPRRTPPAF
-2683 AADEV
+2683 APDEV

-2701 CARHFVAR
+2701 CAQHFVAR

-2715 VLTGREALPPRHLWT
+2715 VLTGREPLPPRHLWS
-2730 DPDVCPP
+2730 DPEACPP
-2737 AVRAKTDAVAAL
+2737 ALRAKTEAVAAL
-2749 EAQGVEVRV
+2749 EARGVEVRV

-2763 DDAAA
+2763 DDADA
-2768 VAAAVAQVESTLGPV
+2768 VATAVTTVESTLGPI

-2792 VDADNPAF
+2792 VDTSNPAF

-2805 AGIARV
+2805 ADIARV

-2816 DGTVHLLRALDP
+2816 DGTVHLLAALDP
-2828 SALRFAVLFS
+2828 RALRFAVLFS
-2838 SVSAALPALGAGQS
+2838 SVSAALPGLGAGQS

-2858 SFMDYFAQ
+2858 AFMDYFAG
-2866 ARAHELPV
+2866 ARSHGLPV

-2892 KAYTDTGLLSIS
+2892 RAYTDTGLLSITD
-2904 NAEGLAL
+2904 AEGLAI
-2911 LDEILAVPRGPVVM
+2911 LDEILTAPRGPVVM
-2925 PVRVDADRFD
+2925 PVRVDAARFD
-2935 AAALLDAR
+2935 AAALLEAR
-2943 PAAPAASAPQGR
+2943 PTAAAAPAPQVR
-2955 TVEVRRDASGADSPR
+2955 TAEARRDTPATAPLKALLIGF
-2970 ARLTAFLSDTFS
+2970 LTDTFS
-2982 GELGLKSGQLDEET
+2982 NELGLKPGQLDQDT

-3023 GPSVLLEYP
+3023 DPSVLLEHP
-3032 TLSELVAWLL
+3032 TLSELVTWLL
-3042 DTHPAEIAAQFGDEP
+3042 DTYPTEVAAQFGAEQEEE
-3057 GQDREPGGAP
+3057 QDRGTAEPE
-3067 ARPGPVPS
+3067 ARPASAARTAQRVTDEGP
-3075 VAVPGPVPSVAVPA
+3075 G
-3089 PPVRTEP
+3089 
-3096 RAADGEAGRG
+3096 RAGDH
-3106 GGRRVAVV
+3106 RVAVV

-3129 WELLSQGRRA
+3129 WELLTQGRRA
-3139 VREVPTE
+3139 VREVPAE
-3146 RWGRPTGFRAGLVD
+3146 RWGRATGFRAGLVD
-3160 DAYGFDAGHFMLHAE
+3160 DVYGFDTGHFMLHAE
-3175 DVRAMDPQALVL
+3175 DARAMDPQALVL

-3207 SRTGVYVGARSGWR
+3207 SRTGVYVGARSGQR
-3221 PDGTSADGARN
+3221 PDGTLVDGARN

-3270 KVAADALAAGSV
+3270 KVATDALAAGSV

-3367 TPSHTAQKQVM
+3367 TPNLTAQKQVM
-3378 REALRA
+3378 REALRQ
-3384 AGCVPQQ
+3384 AGCPPHR

-3404 TDLLELKAVQEV
+3404 TDLLELKAVHEV
-3416 YGTDRTVPLHIGSMK
+3416 YGPDRTAPLHIGSMK

-3446 IKVALMVHHQRTVP
+3446 IKVALMVHHQQTVP

-3479 LPRHTEPVD
+3479 LPRLAEPVD

-3502 NGHVI
+3502 NGHVV
-3507 LGRPGTPRPGRKL
+3507 LGRPAAPRPGRE
-3520 REPVALPEL
+3520 RRGPVALPEL
-3529 DRRDVRTG
+3529 DRRDIRTD
-3537 APVGSGTPE
+3537 APVRAGEPE
-3546 TATEARVWTRHV
+3546 AAISARVWTRRI

-3584 LYGCCA
+3584 LYGCCS

-3598 ARLALRDLS
+3598 ARLALGDLS

-3614 DEGAAVELRVEARAT
+3614 DEGAAADLRIEARAT
-3629 TADTWRITVTDA
+3629 AADTWRITVTDA
-3641 AQSEA
+3641 TRGEGDA
-3646 PAPYVTADLRLTD
+3646 PAPYVTADVHLTD
-3659 STTAFDETVPAG
+3659 SATAFDATDPVD
-3671 VLAALRA
+3671 VLR
-3678 SGEGARDL
+3678 STGQGARDL
-3686 TEIYR
+3686 GEIYR

-3697 LVHSGVMKAVGSV
+3697 LVHSGEMKAVGSV
-3710 RTMPDDIWVSV
+3710 RTTSDDIWVSL
-3721 AVDESVVQDGTR
+3721 AVDESAVSSGATE
-3733 VRSFHPA
+3733 RSFHPA

-3751 VALGGEQRLFLPLHY
+3751 VALGGEPRLFLPLHY

-3776 RACHTRVRR
+3776 RACHVRVRR
-3785 GGIRRGGE
+3785 SGITRGHE

-3803 DHGRKL
+3803 DHGQKL
-3809 GELTGLTTKA
+3809 GELSGLTTKA

-3828 ARSATPEPAPGAV
+3828 ARATAPQPVA
-3841 PAPVD
+3841 APLE
-3846 RNTSAA
+3846 RTAPMAA
-3852 APAAADAMRTLV
+3852 APAADAMQALV
-3864 RSVVAGRLGVPADRI
+3864 RSVVAGHLGVPADRI
-3879 DTGASYYELGLDS
+3879 DADASYYALGLDS

-3897 TAAELGERLGT
+3897 IAAELGERLGT
-3908 ELAPTLLFEHATVTA
+3908 KLAPTLLFEHASVTA
-3923 LARHLA
+3923 LAGHLA
-3929 HHHEPVETGGA
+3929 HHHEPTEPDE
-3940 AGASGA
+3940 ASA
-3946 AEPAEVPV
+3946 VPVYAEVP
-3954 VPAEVRGVPERADA
+3954 
-3968 PRPAPFPATPA
+3968 RPAAAPAAPA
-3979 AGQDIAVVGI
+3979 AVDPAGQDIAIVGI
-3989 GGRYPKARG
+3989 SGRYPKARG
-3998 IAEFWENLKTG
+3998 LAEFWENLKSG
-4009 RDCVGEVPEG
+4009 RDCVGEVPEE
-4019 RWAPD
+4019 RWPHD
-4024 AFGGGT
+4024 TFDGER

-4048 CFDAEFFRISDAEA
+4048 CFDAEFFQISEAEA

-4082 AGYTPAGLSRT
+4082 AGYTPAGLSAT
-4093 EDGGRR
+4093 GGGRR

-4118 DAAAGGPEGPATPL
+4118 DAADGDPAAPPAPL

-4139 ANRVSHFCDFHGPSL
+4139 ANRVSHFCDFRGPSL
-4154 AVDAV
+4154 AVDSV

-4173 LRRGECDA
+4173 LRRGECGA
-4181 ALAGGVNLSLHPA
+4181 AVAGGVNLSLHPA
-4194 KYRTYGSLGLLAG
+4194 KYRTYGSLDLLAG
-4207 ETPARSFGAGGDGYV
+4207 DMPSRSFGAGGDGYV

-4254 NHSGRTPGIRVPS
+4254 NHSGRTPGMRVPS
-4267 VAAQTEL
+4267 VAAQVEL
-4274 IETCLERAGVDPG
+4274 IETCLERAGVDAG

-4354 RTLTPL
+4354 RILTPL
-4360 VGGTGTNPYLDLAD
+4360 VGGAGTNPHLNLAD
-4374 SPFRLQTE
+4374 SPFRLQTD
-4382 LAEWTVDTGGP
+4382 LAEWTVDAGSP

-4419 PVLGHALRGDA
+4419 PVRDHSLSGDA

-4441 DGDRLRAYAEKLLYF
+4441 DGDRLRAYADKLLCF
-4456 LDTEEGATLAPAA
+4456 LDTKEGAALDPADLAH
-4469 LARTLQTGRVA
+4469 TLQTGRVA

-4486 ILAHDLDEVREGLK
+4486 ILAHDLDEVREGLD
-4500 AVARGTDAD
+4500 AVANGTGTD
-4509 GAGVQ
+4509 GTGVR
-4514 VWRGRAADTSG
+4514 VWRGRVAETPA

-4534 VRAELVD
+4534 VRAELVG
-4541 RWAAQGKWA
+4541 RWAAGGKWA
-4550 KVVELWLDG
+4550 KVAELWLGG
-4559 YAVAW
+4559 YELDW
-4564 PAPHG
+4564 PAAHG
-4569 TAVPRRVHLPT
+4569 TAAPRRVHLPT
-4580 YPFARRRHW
+4580 YPFAKRRHW
-4589 VTTAVPATT
+4589 IT
-4598 APATAPAPTASAPT
+4598 APATGTALTAPTAK
-4612 ASVRA
+4612 
-4617 ADAPATEEPSLVTGT
+4617 APASESGT
-4632 AHWHFVPDGAKPPAS
+4632 VHWHFVPDGAEPPAS
-4647 AHRTGPPAE
+4647 AHRADLPAE
-4656 EKVRGYLRQLVAA
+4656 EKARGYLRQLVAA
-4669 RVGRPVRD
+4669 RVGRPAQD
-4677 VGPHAGLI
+4677 IGPHVGLI
-4685 ELGLTSLGAVG
+4685 DIGLTSLGAIG

-4720 AELAGYLVAG
+4720 AELAGYLAAT
-4730 WPAGPARLVATRP
+4730 WPAGQARLVATRP
-4743 QTAEPDRPATRPEER
+4743 QAAEPGLPSAGPKER
-4758 PAVPDVL
+4758 PTAPDVL
-4765 DLLEG
+4765 DVLEC
-4770 LRAGALHLD
+4770 LRTGALHLD

-4786 EESHQK
+4786 EESYEK

>member
-10 LCWPERLRVSE
+10 LCWAEPLRVSA

-31 PVGQFVVESDNAV
+31 PVGQFVVESDGAV

-55 PDDVFSATFDT
+55 PDDVFAATFDT
-66 ADRLHRPEGPVAQV
+66 ADRLHRPDGPVAQV

-86 PSKQSSRFGDM
+86 PSKQSFRFGDL
-97 LLEHLLTWAEGEPS
+97 LLEHLLTCAEEETSIG
-111 VQTAVGVT
+111 TAVGVT
-119 RCRDFGRHPE
+119 RFRDFGRHPE
-129 AEPAVYIRA
+129 PDLAAYLRA

-182 YDLSVRQERVR
+182 YDLSDRQERVR
-193 ILQGGG
+193 ILQSEGEKS
-199 GATVA
+199 ATA
-204 ASIPSGEQLAE
+204 PIPPRGQLAV
-215 EIQEFFDAILGGDYE
+215 EIREFFDVILGVDYE
-230 GIENPLE
+230 GIEHPLE

-251 DLQEKIETRYGIAL
+251 DLQEKIESRYGIAL

-272 HNTGALIVSWL
+272 HNTGALIISYL
-283 QDLRTEET
+283 EDLGEGET
-291 SHTADVPPPAVTVRP
+291 GHTPDASPSAAAARPAGADT
-306 TRPDDSRDVA
+306 SRDVA

-337 LTSGGSAIG
+337 LTSGTSAIG

-367 DRGGFVTDAGAFEAG
+367 DRGGFVTDAGGFEAA
-382 LFRLTPY
+382 LFRVTPY

-400 ILELSWACLED
+400 TLELAWACLED

-503 VGGVNVLCHPADSIA
+503 VAGVNVLAHPANSVA
-518 YHRAGMLSPDGR
+518 YHQAGMLSPDGQ
-530 CKTFDASADGYVRSE
+530 CKTFDASANGYVRSE
-545 GGVVLLLKP
+545 GGVALLLKP

-577 GRAGGLTVPSAALQA
+577 GQAGGLTVPSAALQA

-602 GVSARDIGYV
+602 GLGARDIGYV

-635 GSDVPCALGS
+635 DSDAPCALGS

-697 TRLSDWD
+697 TRLSDWE
-704 LDGRAARVAGISSF
+704 LDGRPLRRAGISSF

-730 EFPQA
+730 EFPHA
-735 GTAPDKDGRGADEP
+735 GAAPDTSHGQGGAQEP
-749 CMVVLS
+749 AMVVLS
-755 ARSTSQLLRQ
+755 ARSTPQLLRQ
-765 AQRLLD
+765 ARRLLD
-771 HLRQERPAA
+771 HLRQERPADTA
-780 AVLRDIAYTTQV
+780 LRDIAYTTQV
-792 GRVEL
+792 GRAEL
-797 SERLGL
+797 PERLGL
-803 PVTSIASLTALLE
+803 AVTSVASLGALLE
-816 DFVAGDGA
+816 DFVADA
-824 SSAVLRGRAERDVA
+824 DAAPAVLRGRAERDA
-838 DVAPGAAADDVLAA
+838 APAAPGAAAEDVLAA

-862 ACYEGGARPR
+862 ACHAGGARPR

-882 RDHHWIADEPADD
+882 RDHYWLADEPADD
-895 RSRGGADR
+895 RPRGAADR
-903 SRPAVPATPRHPLL
+903 PAAPAASATDPSAAPRHPLL
-917 QRETRAT
+917 QRAIQ
-924 ADADALASFESTLA
+924 DADALASFASVFS
-938 AEDFFLRDHRVAG
+938 AEDLFLRDHRVAG
-951 EPVLPAV
+951 DPVLPGV
-958 ASLEMAREAVSRT
+958 ASLEMAREAASRT
-971 LPADDV
+971 LPAADSTDSG
-977 EDTAPAGAVE
+977 PAGAVE

-995 WSRPVVVRDGT
+995 WSRPVVVREGT
-1006 RTVRTVVTEGV
+1006 RTVRTVVTAGAH
-1017 NSPAAGEGPGSADG
+1017 SPAPGEGPAAVDAPAPAPG
-1031 PVTMGSPV
+1031 PV

-1044 AAGVVHARGV
+1044 AADVVHARGV
-1054 ASRTRTAPPEP
+1054 ASRIRTAPPEP

-1070 LRSRTGAAVL
+1070 LKTRTGAPTL
-1080 DADDFYATL
+1080 DIDDFYATL
-1089 RTTGLDYG
+1089 RATGLDYG
-1097 PAHRAVREI
+1097 ATHRAVSEL
-1106 RLGDGELLATLALPG
+1106 RLGDGEILAALTVPA
-1121 EVAATLDDYVLHPS
+1121 EAADTLDACVLHPS

-1148 VRAAEPG
+1148 THAAG
-1155 GLALPFA
+1155 RSGLALPFA
-1162 LDRVDVHGATPRSAY
+1162 LDRIDVHGPTPRSAY
-1177 AWIRAVPT
+1177 AWVRAVPT
-1185 ASRQVRRWDLDLCDA
+1185 ASRQVRRWDLDLCDPQ
-1200 RGRIFA
+1200 GRIFA

-1216 TEATTEAATHDVTL
+1216 TEPAAEPGATHDVTL
-1230 FRPVWRE
+1230 FRPVWRAADIQDRPE
-1237 TGAPAAATAPT
+1237 APA

-1262 LDELRGLAPEVTFLE
+1262 LGELRALAPEVTFLE

-1282 AARTATAA
+1282 SGR
-1290 PVPDAV
+1290 PVADSV
-1296 AEHAVEMLRAIRGL
+1296 AEHAVELLRAIRGL
-1310 LVGRP
+1310 LIGRP
-1315 TGSVLLQVLTHA
+1315 AGSVLLQVLAHA

-1334 QALSGLLRTAHL
+1334 QALSGLLRTARL
-1346 EHPALVGQV
+1346 ENPALLGQV
-1355 VAVPADVPAAYLA
+1355 IAVPADATAADLA
-1368 EILEAESRRPGDQRV
+1368 EALDAERRHPGDQRI
-1383 SHGDGARKVLGWEP
+1383 HRGDGTREVLAWEP
-1397 LGETALSEAAPVPWR
+1397 LDETAATGASPVPWR
-1412 AGGVYLITG
+1412 PGGVYLITG

-1442 LCLTGRSPLGPAIE
+1442 LCLTGRSPLGPAVE
-1456 AELAVLRAEGARP
+1456 AELAALRTEGARP

-1474 DVTDERATERLV
+1474 DVTDGRATERLV
-1486 RELTR
+1486 RKLTR

-1510 LRSKSVAEFRRVLAP
+1510 LQRKTDAEFRRVLAP
-1525 KLAGCHAV
+1525 KLAGCRAV
-1533 DEATKALD
+1533 DEATKGLD

-1548 SSVMGVTGN
+1548 SSVMGTTGN
-1557 AGQGDYAV
+1557 VGQGDYAV
-1565 ANAFLDAFAHHRGTR
+1565 ANAFLDAFAHHRGAR
-1580 VTAGERSG
+1580 VATGGRKG

-1598 HSGGMGADEDTRRAL
+1598 HGGGMGADEDTRRAL

-1618 FLPLAT
+1618 FLPMAT
-1624 DAGIEAFHRALD
+1624 DAGVDAFHRALD

-1648 RAAGVRALQDA
+1648 RAAGERALLDA
-1659 APAPETARP
+1659 APAPQAAPAAADAGRPVPASTPGSMPASEPVP
-1668 APPRGTS
+1668 APD
-1675 AGEPDDRA
+1675 ERA
-1683 LRARTLEFLKAEL
+1683 LRARTVEFLKAEL

-1701 LPPGEIDDA
+1701 LPPDELDDA

-1724 ELTSGLER
+1724 ELTAGLEK

-1745 HSLADLGGYFLGGHR
+1745 HTLAELGGYFADAHR
-1760 AVLEEMFADGP
+1760 TVLEAMFADAP
-1771 GQARVRPAAVEHA
+1771 EADTSAQPERRADAVARAAVAQEA
-1784 TPGAARAT
+1784 
-1792 AARKTPG
+1792 PG
-1799 PQRHDVPVAEDS
+1799 PEARHAAPAVEDS

-1831 EFWDNLRAGRDCVV
+1831 EFWENLRAGRDCVV
-1845 EIPEDRWDWREY
+1845 EVPEDRWDWREY
-1857 YERDRTVP
+1857 YEQDRTVP

-1870 KWGGFIGEVDRFDP
+1870 KWGGFISEVDRFDP

-1914 AGYTREQLGGA
+1914 AGYTRERLGRA
-1925 TGEGPAGR
+1925 TGDGAAGR

-1942 GQYQLLFPDEGAGR
+1942 GQYQLLFPDGGAGR

-1976 LNLHGPSMTV
+1976 LNVHGPSMTV

-1999 ACRDLRGGRTGLAF
+1999 ACRDLRRGRTGLAF

-2105 QDALN
+2105 QDALS
-2110 ESGVDPRTIS
+2110 ESGVDPRAIS

-2146 ASPDGATATAQCYLG
+2146 ATPDGAGATARCHLG

-2176 AGLTKVLLQLQHGQ
+2176 AGLTKVLLQLQHRQ
-2190 ITPSLH
+2190 IAPSLH

-2219 WERPVVDGRPQP
+2219 WERPVVDGCPQP

-2257 PAPAG
+2257 PAPAA

-2274 DERLRAYAERLLDF
+2274 DERLRAYAERLLRF
-2288 ARDTAKTADVTPA
+2288 AKDTAELANVTPA

-2315 ERLGVVAGSF
+2315 ERLGVVADSF
-2325 TALAD
+2325 AALAE

-2339 TAVDG
+2339 TAVEG
-2344 VRRGNAKRDR
+2344 VCRGNAKRDR

-2362 EELSET
+2362 EELAET

-2375 GKLTELLELWV
+2375 GKAAELLELWA
-2386 RGAAPGWQDLHTDA
+2386 RGAAPDWQALHAAAA
-2400 VAAPRRIS
+2400 VAPRRIS

-2414 ARERHWVPE
+2414 ARDRHWVPE
-2423 ATRTAAAAAPG
+2423 AAPVSPAPVS
-2434 PSAASAASSGVVPDA
+2434 PSAAAGETSAAPASAAASSGSAPA
-2449 SGPVSGTALFLT
+2449 AELFLT

-2468 SAPERSGSSGVLVLH
+2468 SAPGSSGPSGALVLH
-2483 DHGTRHLAERI
+2483 GPATRRLAERI
-2494 AGLVGDAT
+2494 AELLDGAVLVDAT
-2502 LLDAADP
+2502 DP
-2509 GADGFV
+2509 GADGLV
-2515 GRRAAACSALIDLTG
+2515 DRRAAACAALIDLTG
-2530 IGDDTAPA
+2530 TGDDSAPA
-2538 GDIDRIA
+2538 GGVDRIA
-2545 EDSASGRAL
+2545 EDSPSGRAL
-2554 ALLRGVLDAK
+2554 ALLRRVLDAK

-2574 TQGLETPETPA
+2574 TQGLESADAAERGEP
-2585 PGASRTA
+2585 
-2592 RPGASRRVPLAGAAR
+2592 RRVPLTGAAR

-2616 EYRGLASRHVDLDP
+2616 EYRSLTSRHVDLDP
-2630 GVRDAAALAAVV
+2630 AVRDLAALAAVV
-2642 HRELLDDGRAPEV
+2642 HRELLDEGRAPEV
-2655 CHRDGIRLAPVLA
+2655 CHRDGARLAPVLA
-2668 ESPAPTGPPRTPPAF
+2668 PSPAPAGSRRTSPAF
-2683 AADEV
+2683 APDEV

-2715 VLTGREALPPRHLWT
+2715 VLTGREPLPPRHLWT
-2730 DPDVCPP
+2730 DPQACPP

-2763 DDAAA
+2763 DDADA
-2768 VAAAVAQVESTLGPV
+2768 VAAAVATVESTLGPI

-2792 VDADNPAF
+2792 VDTSNPAF

-2805 AGIARV
+2805 ADVARV

-2816 DGTVHLLRALDP
+2816 DGTVNLLAALDP
-2828 SALRFAVLFS
+2828 RALRFAVLFS
-2838 SVSAALPALGAGQS
+2838 SVSAALPTLGAGQS

-2858 SFMDYFAQ
+2858 AFMDYFAH

-2892 KAYTDTGLLSIS
+2892 KAYTDTGLLSIT
-2904 NAEGLAL
+2904 NAEGLAF
-2911 LDEILAVPRGPVVM
+2911 LDEILTAPRGPVVM
-2925 PVRVDADRFD
+2925 PVRVDAARFD

-2943 PAAPAASAPQGR
+2943 PAAPAAPAPRAR
-2955 TVEVRRDASGADSPR
+2955 TVEVQQDSAANESLG

-2982 GELGLKSGQLDEET
+2982 GELGLKSGQLDTDT

-3005 ILLAQVL
+3005 ILLAQIL
-3012 QRIRRRLDVPL
+3012 QRIRQRLDVPL
-3023 GPSVLLEYP
+3023 DPSVLLEYP
-3032 TLSELVAWLL
+3032 TLSELVTWLL
-3042 DTHPAEIAAQFGDEP
+3042 DTYPTEVAARFGAEP
-3057 GQDREPGGAP
+3057 V
-3067 ARPGPVPS
+3067 RPGPTPS
-3075 VAVPGPVPSVAVPA
+3075 AAVPA
-3089 PPVRTEP
+3089 PAEA
-3096 RAADGEAGRG
+3096 RATNEDTDRAGD
-3106 GGRRVAVV
+3106 RRVAVV

-3129 WELLSQGRRA
+3129 WELLSEGRRA
-3139 VREVPTE
+3139 VREVPAE
-3146 RWGRPTGFRAGLVD
+3146 RWGRPTGFRAGLID
-3160 DAYGFDAGHFMLHAE
+3160 DVYAFDAGHFMLHDE

-3207 SRTGVYVGARSGWR
+3207 SRTGVYVGARSGQR
-3221 PDGTSADGARN
+3221 PDGTLVDGARN

-3270 KVAADALAAGSV
+3270 KVATDALAAGSV

-3289 VSLLAGPEAHEL
+3289 VSLLADPEAHEL

-3311 GEFHIFDRRAGGVVL
+3311 GAFHIFDRRAGGVVL

-3367 TPSHTAQKQVM
+3367 TPNLTAQKQVM
-3378 REALRA
+3378 REALRQ
-3384 AGCVPQQ
+3384 AGCPPHQ

-3416 YGTDRTVPLHIGSMK
+3416 YGVDRTAPLHVGSMK

-3479 LPRHTEPVD
+3479 LPRRAEPVD

-3507 LGRPGTPRPGRKL
+3507 LGRPAAPRPGEKRRRPL
-3520 REPVALPEL
+3520 ALPEL

-3537 APVGSGTPE
+3537 ASV
-3546 TATEARVWTRHV
+3546 AEARVWTRRV
-3558 DARDAVVDG
+3558 DAQDAVVDG

-3590 DLAPDASP
+3590 ELTPDASP
-3598 ARLALRDLS
+3598 ARLVLRDLS

-3614 DEGAAVELRVEARAT
+3614 DEGAAVDLRVEARAT
-3629 TADTWRITVTDA
+3629 AADAWRITVTDA
-3641 AQSEA
+3641 ARGEGEA
-3646 PAPYVTADLRLTD
+3646 PAPYVTADVHLTD
-3659 STTAFDETVPAG
+3659 VPTAFDAEFPAD
-3671 VLAALRA
+3671 VLDALRA
-3678 SGEGARDL
+3678 PGEDVRDL
-3686 TEIYR
+3686 GEIYR

-3697 LVHSGVMKAVGSV
+3697 LVHSGAMKAVGSV
-3710 RTMPDDIWVSV
+3710 RTTPDDIWVSV
-3721 AVDESVVQDGTR
+3721 AVDEGFLSHDWIE
-3733 VRSFHPA
+3733 RSFQPV

-3751 VALGGEQRLFLPLHY
+3751 VALGGEPRLFLPLHY
-3766 ASFRAAAPLG
+3766 ASFRATGPLG

-3785 GGIRRGGE
+3785 DTITRGDE
-3793 LLTFGMEFYD
+3793 LLTFGMEFFD

-3809 GELTGLTTKA
+3809 AELTGLTTKA
-3819 VRDAGHIDP
+3819 VRDAGHIAP
-3828 ARSATPEPAPGAV
+3828 ARKAA
-3841 PAPVD
+3841 PAPV
-3846 RNTSAA
+3846 
-3852 APAAADAMRTLV
+3852 ADAMQALV
-3864 RSVVAGRLGVPADRI
+3864 RSVVADRLGVPAERVDA
-3879 DTGASYYELGLDS
+3879 GASYYALGLDS

-3897 TAAELGERLGT
+3897 VAAELGERLGT
-3908 ELAPTLLFEHATVTA
+3908 RLAPTLLFEHATVA
-3923 LARHLA
+3923 ALAGYLARHHQSA
-3929 HHHEPVETGGA
+3929 EPVK
-3940 AGASGA
+3940 A
-3946 AEPAEVPV
+3946 AEIAEAVEAVEPGELVEPSAAPEAPAASAPAP
-3954 VPAEVRGVPERADA
+3954 VPAVPDRSGT
-3968 PRPAPFPATPA
+3968 R
-3979 AGQDIAVVGI
+3979 DIAIVGI

-3998 IAEFWENLKTG
+3998 LAEFWENLKSG
-4009 RDCVGEVPEG
+4009 RDCVGEVPED
-4019 RWAPD
+4019 RWPRD
-4024 AFGGGT
+4024 TFGGER

-4036 VSRLGGFLDDPD
+4036 VSHLGGFLDDPD
-4048 CFDAEFFRISDAEA
+4048 CFDAEFFQISDAEA
-4062 AQLDPQERLF
+4062 ARLDPQERLF

-4082 AGYTPAGLSRT
+4082 AGYTPAGLSGA

-4099 GAVGV
+4099 GTVGV

-4118 DAAAGGPEGPATPL
+4118 DAADGDPAGPPL
-4132 ALNAAAI
+4132 ALNAAAV
-4139 ANRVSHFCDFHGPSL
+4139 ANRVSHVCDFRGPSL
-4154 AVDAV
+4154 AVDSV
-4159 CASSLSAVHLAVES
+4159 CASSLNAVHLAVES

-4194 KYRTYGSLGLLAG
+4194 KYGTYGGLDLLAG
-4207 ETPARSFGAGGDGYV
+4207 DAPARSFGAGGDGYV

-4233 PLDRAL
+4233 PLERAL

-4254 NHSGRTPGIRVPS
+4254 NHSGRTPGMRVPS
-4267 VAAQTEL
+4267 VAAQAEL
-4274 IETCLERAGVDPG
+4274 IETCLERAGVDAG

-4310 RRAFEKHTDA
+4310 RRAFEKHTGA

-4360 VGGTGTNPYLDLAD
+4360 VGAAAPNPYLDLAD
-4374 SPFRLQTE
+4374 SPFRLQTDLE
-4382 LAEWTVDTGGP
+4382 EWTVDAGGP

-4419 PVLGHALRGDA
+4419 PVPDQALSGTVT
-4430 AGPVLVPLSAT
+4430 GPVLVPLSAT
-4441 DGDRLRAYAEKLLYF
+4441 DGDRLRAYAEKLLRF
-4456 LDTEEGATLAPAA
+4456 LDTKEGAALAPAA
-4469 LARTLQTGRVA
+4469 LAHTLQTGRVA

-4486 ILAHDLDEVREGLK
+4486 ILAHDLDEVREGLE
-4500 AVARGTDAD
+4500 AVAGGTGTD
-4509 GAGVQ
+4509 GTGVQ
-4514 VWRGRAADTSG
+4514 VWRGRVAETTAES
-4525 EARLLDEDD
+4525 RLLDEDD
-4534 VRAELVD
+4534 VRAELVG
-4541 RWAAQGKWA
+4541 RWAAQGKWG
-4550 KVVELWLDG
+4550 KVAELWLG
-4559 YAVAW
+4559 GHAVAW

-4569 TAVPRRVHLPT
+4569 AAAPRRVHLPT
-4580 YPFARRRHW
+4580 YPFAKRRHW
-4589 VTTAVPATT
+4589 VTTAVPAARTVSAKTAVSATT
-4598 APATAPAPTASAPT
+4598 ALSATTAVPAATITPTVAAPATAAPVTDA
-4612 ASVRA
+4612 VR
-4617 ADAPATEEPSLVTGT
+4617 
-4632 AHWHFVPDGAKPPAS
+4632 WCFIPDGAEPPVS
-4647 AHRTGPPAE
+4647 VHRAEPPVE
-4656 EKVRGYLRQLVAA
+4656 EKARGYLRQLVAA
-4669 RVGRPVRD
+4669 RVGRPAQD
-4677 VGPHAGLI
+4677 IGPHAGLI

-4720 AELAGYLVAG
+4720 AELAGHLADR
-4730 WPAGPARLVATRP
+4730 WPAGLKRLVATRP
-4743 QTAEPDRPATRPEER
+4743 KAPGVPEPQEIPEVPETPDPDRPSAGPEPRPT
-4758 PAVPDVL
+4758 APDVL
-4765 DLLEG
+4765 DVLEC

-4786 EESHQK
+4786 EESYEK

>member
-10 LCWPERLRVSE
+10 LCWPEPLRVSE

-31 PVGQFVVESDNAV
+31 PVGQFVVESDGGV

-55 PDDVFSATFDT
+55 PDDVFSAAFDT
-66 ADRLHRPEGPVAQV
+66 ADRLHLPEGPVAQV

-86 PSKQSSRFGDM
+86 PSKQSFRFGDM
-97 LLEHLLTWAEGEPS
+97 LLEHLLTWAEGETS
-111 VQTAVGVT
+111 VRAAVGVT
-119 RCRDFGRHPE
+119 RCRDFGRHPDKE
-129 AEPAVYIRA
+129 LSEYIRA
-138 TNAQGRCLDTVLRM
+138 RNVQGRCLDTVLRM

-162 LVPGYRPGDLVNEG
+162 LVPGYRPGDRVNEG

-182 YDLSVRQERVR
+182 YDLADRQDRVR
-193 ILQGGG
+193 ILLSEGEKS
-199 GATVA
+199 AT
-204 ASIPSGEQLAE
+204 ASIPTSGQLTAE
-215 EIQEFFDAILGGDYE
+215 IREFFDAILGGDYE
-230 GIENPLE
+230 GIEHPLE

-251 DLQEKIETRYGIAL
+251 DLQEKIESRYGIAL

-272 HNTGALIVSWL
+272 HNTGVLIVSYL
-283 QDLRTEET
+283 EELRTKET
-291 SHTADVPPPAVTVRP
+291 SHDVPSDARP
-306 TRPDDSRDVA
+306 TAPAAPAAPTAPAAPAAPADRADRADRAGSADGSRDVA
-316 VIGTAC
+316 IIGTAC

-337 LTSGGSAIG
+337 LTSGRSAIG

-351 RWQWPDGTGPD
+351 RWQWPDGTGPA

-382 LFRLTPY
+382 LFRVTPY

-400 ILELSWACLED
+400 TLELAWACLED
-411 AGYAPSGVAGTRTG
+411 AGYAPSGAAGTRTG

-494 RAGECDTAL
+494 RTGECDTAL
-503 VGGVNVLCHPADSIA
+503 VAGVNVLCHPANSIA
-518 YHRAGMLSPDGR
+518 YHQAGMLSPDGQ
-530 CKTFDASADGYVRSE
+530 CKTFDASANGYVRSE
-545 GGVVLLLKP
+545 GGVALLLKP

-577 GRAGGLTVPSAALQA
+577 GQAGGLTVPSAALQA

-602 GVSARDIGYV
+602 GLDARDIGYV

-635 GSDVPCALGS
+635 GSEAPCALGS

-704 LDGRAARVAGISSF
+704 LDGRPVRRAGVSSF

-730 EFPQA
+730 EFPGA
-735 GTAPDKDGRGADEP
+735 GAAPEADGRGGEGP
-749 CMVVLS
+749 SMVVLS
-755 ARSTSQLLRQ
+755 ARSAPQLLRQ
-765 AQRLLD
+765 ARRLLD
-771 HLRQERPAA
+771 HLRQERPADA
-780 AVLRDIAYTTQV
+780 ELRDIAYTTQV
-792 GRVEL
+792 GRAEL
-797 SERLGL
+797 PERLGL
-803 PVTSIASLTALLE
+803 PVTSVASLTALLE
-816 DFVAGDGA
+816 DFVAGTA
-824 SSAVLRGRAERDVA
+824 SPAVLRGRAERDA
-838 DVAPGAAADDVLAA
+838 APAATPGAAAEDVLAA

-862 ACYEGGARPR
+862 ACHRGGARPR

-882 RDHHWIADEPADD
+882 RDHYWIGGGPADD
-895 RSRGGADR
+895 RARGGADR
-903 SRPAVPATPRHPLL
+903 DLPPAPHHPLL
-917 QRETRAT
+917 QRAT
-924 ADADALASFESTLA
+924 PDADALASFESTLA
-938 AEDFFLRDHRVAG
+938 AKDFFLRDHRVAG

-958 ASLEMAREAVSRT
+958 ASLEMAREAVSRA
-971 LPADDV
+971 LPAA
-977 EDTAPAGAVE
+977 DTAE

-1006 RTVRTVVTEGV
+1006 RTIRTVVTEGA
-1017 NSPAAGEGPGSADG
+1017 NGPAAGEGSATGDARTTRAASTSPDDSASGDGS
-1031 PVTMGSPV
+1031 GSGPV

-1044 AAGVVHARGV
+1044 VADAVHARGT
-1054 ASRTRTAPPEP
+1054 ASRARTAAPEP

-1070 LRSRTGAAVL
+1070 LKSRMGAAPL
-1080 DADDFYATL
+1080 DVDDFYATL
-1089 RTTGLDYG
+1089 RATGLDYG

-1106 RLGDGELLATLALPG
+1106 RLGDGELLAALTVPD
-1121 EVAATLDDYVLHPS
+1121 EVAAALDDYVLHPS

-1148 VRAAEPG
+1148 AAAAERD

-1162 LDRVDVHGATPRSAY
+1162 LDRVDVHGATPRAAY

-1185 ASRQVRRWDLDLCDA
+1185 ASRQVRRWDLDLCDTQ
-1200 RGRIFA
+1200 GRIFA

-1216 TEATTEAATHDVTL
+1216 TEAAAERGATHDVTL
-1230 FRPVWRE
+1230 FRPVWRAAD
-1237 TGAPAAATAPT
+1237 APADAEAPT
-1248 HTARLVLAC
+1248 YTARLVLAC

-1262 LDELRGLAPEVTFLE
+1262 LDELRALAPEVTFLE

-1282 AARTATAA
+1282 APDRKAAAA
-1290 PVPDAV
+1290 PVSDAV
-1296 AEHAVEMLRAIRGL
+1296 AEHAVELLRAVRGL
-1310 LVGRP
+1310 LIGRP
-1315 TGSVLLQVLTHA
+1315 TGSMLVQVLTHA

-1334 QALSGLLRTAHL
+1334 QALSGLLRTARL
-1346 EHPALVGQV
+1346 EHPALLGQV
-1355 VAVPADVPAAYLA
+1355 IAVPADASAAYLA
-1368 EILEAESRRPGDQRV
+1368 ETLEAESRRTDDRRIR
-1383 SHGDGARKVLGWEP
+1383 HGDGTREVLGWEP
-1397 LGETALSEAAPVPWR
+1397 LDETAAPGPGPVPWR

-1442 LCLTGRSPLGPAIE
+1442 LCLTGRSPLGPAVE
-1456 AELAVLRAEGARP
+1456 ADLAALRAEGARP

-1474 DVTDERATERLV
+1474 DVTDGRATERLV
-1486 RELTR
+1486 RKLTR

-1510 LRSKSVAEFRRVLAP
+1510 LQRKSVAEFRRVLAP
-1525 KLAGCHAV
+1525 KLAGCRAV
-1533 DEATKALD
+1533 DDATKGLD

-1548 SSVMGVTGN
+1548 SSVMGATGN
-1557 AGQGDYAV
+1557 VGQGDYAV
-1565 ANAFLDAFAHHRGTR
+1565 ANAFLDEFARHRATR
-1580 VTAGERSG
+1580 VAAGERGG

-1598 HSGGMGADEDTRRAL
+1598 HGGGMGADDDTRKAL
-1613 RLRGG
+1613 RTRGG
-1618 FLPLAT
+1618 FLPMAT

-1636 SAEPHVVVWAGD
+1636 RAEPHVVVWAGE
-1648 RAAGVRALQDA
+1648 RAAGTRALSGT
-1659 APAPETARP
+1659 APAPEPVRA
-1668 APPRGTS
+1668 APDAGRATS
-1675 AGEPDDRA
+1675 AGAPDEKA
-1683 LRARTLEFLKAEL
+1683 LRTRTLEFLKAEL

-1724 ELTSGLER
+1724 ELTAGLEK

-1745 HSLADLGGYFLGGHR
+1745 HTLAELGGYFLGGHR
-1760 AVLEEMFADGP
+1760 AVLEGMFADAAERTEAP
-1771 GQARVRPAAVEHA
+1771 AVRPVTRAATTAPRPE
-1784 TPGAARAT
+1784 GRAD
-1792 AARKTPG
+1792 APA
-1799 PQRHDVPVAEDS
+1799 AEDS

-1821 GRYPEARDVR
+1821 GRYPEARDVH

-1845 EIPEDRWDWREY
+1845 EVPEDRWDWREY
-1857 YERDRTVP
+1857 YEQDRTVP

-1870 KWGGFIGEVDRFDP
+1870 KWGGFIDEVDRFDP

-1914 AGYTREQLGGA
+1914 AGYTRERLGRA
-1925 TGEGPAGR
+1925 TGDGAAGR

-1942 GQYQLLFPDEGAGR
+1942 GQYQLLFPDGDAGR

-1999 ACRDLRGGRTGLAF
+1999 ACRDLRGGRTRLAF

-2073 HVYGVIKGSGVS
+2073 PVYGVIKGSGVS

-2105 QDALN
+2105 QDALG
-2110 ESGVDPRTIS
+2110 ESGVDPRAIS

-2146 ASPDGATATAQCYLG
+2146 ASPEGAGAAAPCYLG

-2190 ITPSLH
+2190 IAPSLH
-2196 SATLNPHIDFSRTPF
+2196 SATLNPHIDFARTPF

-2274 DERLRAYAERLLDF
+2274 GERLRAYAERLLDF
-2288 ARDTAKTADVTPA
+2288 ARDKAQSADVTPA

-2315 ERLGVVAGSF
+2315 ERLGVVADSF
-2325 TALAD
+2325 AALAE
-2330 KLERHLAGD
+2330 KLARHLAGD

-2344 VRRGNAKRDR
+2344 VCRGNAKRDR
-2354 KALAIVPA
+2354 KALAVVPA
-2362 EELSET
+2362 EELAET
-2368 VASLARR
+2368 VATLARR
-2375 GKLTELLELWV
+2375 GKLPELLELWA
-2386 RGAAPGWQDLHTDA
+2386 RGAAADWQALHADA

-2423 ATRTAAAAAPG
+2423 AAP
-2434 PSAASAASSGVVPDA
+2434 ASSATSPAVSPAVDLA
-2449 SGPVSGTALFLT
+2449 SGTALFLT

-2468 SAPERSGSSGVLVLH
+2468 SAPGRSRPSGVLVLH
-2483 DHGTRHLAERI
+2483 GPATRRLAERT
-2494 AGLVGDAT
+2494 AELVGDAT
-2502 LLDAADP
+2502 LVDTADP
-2509 GADGFV
+2509 GADGVV
-2515 GRRAAACSALIDLTG
+2515 GRRAAACSALIDLSG
-2530 IGDDTAPA
+2530 IGDDTAAPA
-2538 GDIDRIA
+2538 GGIDRIA
-2545 EDSASGRAL
+2545 EDSSSGRAL
-2554 ALLRGVLDAK
+2554 ALLRRVLDAK

-2574 TQGLETPETPA
+2574 TQGLETVDS
-2585 PGASRTA
+2585 ASA
-2592 RPGASRRVPLAGAAR
+2592 APGASRRVPLAGAAR

-2630 GVRDAAALAAVV
+2630 AVRDTAALAAVV
-2642 HRELLDDGRAPEV
+2642 HGELVDDGRAPEV
-2655 CHRDGIRLAPVLA
+2655 CHRDGARLAPVLA
-2668 ESPAPTGPPRTPPAF
+2668 AAPTPAGSRRTPPAF
-2683 AADEV
+2683 APDEV

-2701 CARHFVAR
+2701 CAQHFVAR

-2715 VLTGREALPPRHLWT
+2715 VLTGREPLPPRHLWA
-2730 DPDVCPP
+2730 DPEACPP

-2749 EAQGVEVRV
+2749 EALGVEVRV

-2768 VAAAVAQVESTLGPV
+2768 VATAVTTVESTLGPI

-2792 VDADNPAF
+2792 VDTSNPAF

-2805 AGIARV
+2805 ADIARV
-2811 VSPKI
+2811 VSPKV
-2816 DGTVHLLRALDP
+2816 DGTAHLLAALDP
-2828 SALRFAVLFS
+2828 RALRFAVLFS

-2858 SFMDYFAQ
+2858 AFMDYFAQ

-2874 TSVQWPSW
+2874 TSIQWPSW

-2892 KAYTDTGLLSIS
+2892 KAYSDTGLLSIT
-2904 NAEGLAL
+2904 NAEGLAF
-2911 LDEILAVPRGPVVM
+2911 LDEILAAPHGPVVM
-2925 PVRVDADRFD
+2925 PVRVDAARFD

-2943 PAAPAASAPQGR
+2943 PTAPAAPAPPTRTAEARQDTAKPASASLG
-2955 TVEVRRDASGADSPR
+2955 
-2970 ARLTAFLSDTFS
+2970 ARLTGFLSDAFS
-2982 GELGLKSGQLDEET
+2982 GELGLKSGQLHPET

-3012 QRIRRRLDVPL
+3012 QRIRQRLDVPL
-3023 GPSVLLEYP
+3023 DPSVLLEYP
-3032 TLSELVAWLL
+3032 TLSELVTWLL
-3042 DTHPAEIAAQFGDEP
+3042 DTYPAEVAARFAAEQA
-3057 GQDREPGGAP
+3057 QDRETDAAP
-3067 ARPGPVPS
+3067 ARPEPTPT
-3075 VAVPGPVPSVAVPA
+3075 AAAPA
-3089 PPVRTEP
+3089 STVRTEP
-3096 RAADGEAGRG
+3096 RATDQEADRSVD
-3106 GGRRVAVV
+3106 RRIAVV

-3139 VREVPTE
+3139 VREVPAE
-3146 RWGRPTGFRAGLVD
+3146 RWGRPTGFRAGLID
-3160 DAYGFDAGHFMLHAE
+3160 DVYGFDAGHFMLHAE

-3207 SRTGVYVGARSGWR
+3207 SRTGVYVGARSGQR
-3221 PDGTSADGARN
+3221 PDGTLVDGARN

-3270 KVAADALAAGSV
+3270 KVATDALAAGSV

-3289 VSLLAGPEAHEL
+3289 VSLLADPEAHEL

-3311 GEFHIFDRRAGGVVL
+3311 GEFHLFDRRAGGVVL

-3367 TPSHTAQKQVM
+3367 TPNLTAQKQVM
-3378 REALRA
+3378 REALRQ
-3384 AGCVPQQ
+3384 AGCPPHQ

-3416 YGTDRTVPLHIGSMK
+3416 YGADRTAPLHVGSMK

-3466 PMEHFTIDPAVLR
+3466 PMDHFTIDPAVLR
-3479 LPRHTEPVD
+3479 LPRHAEPVD

-3502 NGHVI
+3502 NGHVV
-3507 LGRPGTPRPGRKL
+3507 LGRAPAPRPGH
-3520 REPVALPEL
+3520 EPRGPVPLPEL

-3537 APVGSGTPE
+3537 APAGGDV
-3546 TATEARVWTRHV
+3546 RVWTRRV

-3584 LYGCCA
+3584 LHGCCA

-3598 ARLALRDLS
+3598 ARLELRDLS

-3614 DEGAAVELRVEARAT
+3614 DEGAAVDLRVEARAT
-3629 TADTWRITVTDA
+3629 AADAWRITVTDA
-3641 AQSEA
+3641 GRSEGGA
-3646 PAPYVTADLRLTD
+3646 AAPYVTADVHLADDATSFD
-3659 STTAFDETVPAG
+3659 ATAPADVP
-3671 VLAALRA
+3671 RTP
-3678 SGEGARDL
+3678 GEGARDL
-3686 TEIYR
+3686 GEIYR

-3697 LVHSGVMKAVGSV
+3697 LVHSGAMKAVGSV
-3710 RTMPDDIWVSV
+3710 RVTADDIWVSA
-3721 AVDESVVQDGTR
+3721 AVDASAAPEHL
-3733 VRSFHPA
+3733 FHPA

-3751 VALGGEQRLFLPLHY
+3751 VALGGEPRLFLPLHY

-3776 RACHTRVRR
+3776 RSCHTRVRR
-3785 GGIRRGGE
+3785 GGITRGDE

-3828 ARSATPEPAPGAV
+3828 ARGAAPESV
-3841 PAPVD
+3841 PVAAPVA
-3846 RNTSAA
+3846 RTASAA
-3852 APAAADAMRTLV
+3852 APEADAMQALV
-3864 RSVVAGRLGVPADRI
+3864 RSVVAGRLGVPEDGI
-3879 DTGASYYELGLDS
+3879 DTGASYYALGLDS

-3897 TAAELGERLGT
+3897 IAAELGERLGT
-3908 ELAPTLLFEHATVTA
+3908 KLAPTLLFEHATVTA
-3923 LARHLA
+3923 LAGHLA
-3929 HHHEPVETGGA
+3929 RHHEPAE
-3940 AGASGA
+3940 ASVA
-3946 AEPAEVPV
+3946 PVTPVEVPDAPEASAV
-3954 VPAEVRGVPERADA
+3954 SAYAET
-3968 PRPAPFPATPA
+3968 PRPAASPAVTTEA
-3979 AGQDIAVVGI
+3979 VGQDIAIVGI
-3989 GGRYPKARG
+3989 SGRYPKARG
-3998 IAEFWENLKTG
+3998 LAEFWENLKSG
-4009 RDCVGEVPEG
+4009 RDCVGEVPED
-4019 RWAPD
+4019 RWPSDTFA
-4024 AFGGGT
+4024 GER

-4048 CFDAEFFRISDAEA
+4048 CFDAEFFQIPEDEA
-4062 AQLDPQERLF
+4062 ARLDPQERLF

-4082 AGYTPAGLSRT
+4082 AGYTPAGLS
-4093 EDGGRR
+4093 EADGGGRR

-4104 FAGVMHKDYVLVQH
+4104 FAGVMHQDYVLVQH
-4118 DAAAGGPEGPATPL
+4118 DAADSDPAATATPL

-4139 ANRVSHFCDFHGPSL
+4139 ANRVSHHCDFRGPSL
-4154 AVDAV
+4154 AVDSV

-4194 KYRTYGSLGLLAG
+4194 KYRTYGSLDLLAG
-4207 ETPARSFGAGGDGYV
+4207 DVPARSFGAGGDGYV

-4254 NHSGRTPGIRVPS
+4254 NHSGRTPGMRVPS
-4267 VAAQTEL
+4267 VAAQAEL
-4274 IETCLERAGVDPG
+4274 IETCLERAGVDAG

-4304 IEVQGL
+4304 IEVRGL

-4320 KGFCALGSVKSAIGH
+4320 KGYCALGSVKSAIGH

-4360 VGGTGTNPYLDLAD
+4360 VGGAGTNPYLDLAD
-4374 SPFRLQTE
+4374 SPFRLQTD
-4382 LAEWTVDTGGP
+4382 LAEWTVDAGRP
-4393 GTPRRAGV
+4393 AAPRRAGV

-4419 PVLGHALRGDA
+4419 PVPDHALGGDA

-4441 DGDRLRAYAEKLLYF
+4441 DGDRLRAYADKLLRF
-4456 LDTEEGATLAPAA
+4456 LDTKEGAALDPADLAH
-4469 LARTLQTGRVA
+4469 TLQNGRVA

-4486 ILAHDLDEVREGLK
+4486 ILAHDLDEVREGLE
-4500 AVARGTDAD
+4500 AVAGDTGTE
-4509 GAGVQ
+4509 GTGVR
-4514 VWRGRAADTSG
+4514 VWRGRVPETTAQ
-4525 EARLLDEDD
+4525 ARLLDEDD
-4534 VRAELVD
+4534 VRAELVG
-4541 RWAAQGKWA
+4541 RWAARGKWA
-4550 KVVELWLDG
+4550 KVAELWLDG

-4564 PAPHG
+4564 PAPRG
-4569 TAVPRRVHLPT
+4569 TLAPRRVHLPT
-4580 YPFARRRHW
+4580 YPFAKRRHW
-4589 VTTAVPATT
+4589 VTAPVRTTTAP
-4598 APATAPAPTASAPT
+4598 APATAPVATGP
-4612 ASVRA
+4612 
-4617 ADAPATEEPSLVTGT
+4617 APAAGGV
-4632 AHWHFVPDGAKPPAS
+4632 HWHFVPDGAVPPAS
-4647 AHRTGPPAE
+4647 AHRADLPAE
-4656 EKVRGYLRQLVAA
+4656 EKARGYLRQLVAA
-4669 RVGRPVRD
+4669 RVGRPARD
-4677 VGPHAGLI
+4677 IGPHAGLI
-4685 ELGLTSLGAVG
+4685 DLGLTSLGAVG

-4720 AELAGYLVAG
+4720 AELAGYLVAE
-4730 WPAGPARLVATRP
+4730 WPAGPARLVA
-4743 QTAEPDRPATRPEER
+4743 ARPEER
-4758 PAVPDVL
+4758 PTAPDVL
-4765 DLLEG
+4765 DVLEC
-4770 LRAGALHLD
+4770 LRTGALHLD

-4786 EESHQK
+4786 EESYEK